1 MGKSQIGA
9 IIKLDGEASFK
20 ASIQNCKTSISAM
33 KAELKTIQ
41 SNYKGNANSLEALTE
56 MQNKYSEIQKTAAA
70 QVERM
75 SQAYEKSKQAEDK
88 AKSAMLEMLD
98 AYEQA
103 SKELKDMQES
113 GTASA
118 EALAEQSKRADEAQ
132 AMYDAYAAQVEKAE
146 TRTNRFKRALADAKT
161 EEQESKDAV
170 KQYAAYIEEAKNSAD
185 GAAHSLD
192 EYGQAVKE
200 TGTAAGS
207 AGSAIDTMR
216 GVLGANF
223 ATSALSVVVDKL
235 REAASYAVEVGR
247 EFEGAMSKVEALSGA
262 TGADLEALKDKAA
275 ELGRTTSF
283 SASEVAE
290 AFSYMA
296 LAGFDTSQ
304 MLSSIS
310 GVLNL
315 AKASE
320 MDLGEASDIVTD
332 YISAFGLSAKDAGH
346 FVDVMATAMSKS
358 NTDTAQLGDAYKNVA
373 STAGQF
379 GYSVEE
385 TTAALMTMAN
395 VGVKGGEAGTSLNAL
410 MVRLAT
416 NTKNCADELRK
427 YGVSIYDS
435 NGNMKSLTSILT
447 GTAEAMSKLT
457 TEEQANLAKIIA
469 GQNQYTGFLSVMQG
483 LGDAAKQNGQSF
495 EDYTEK
501 LKNCDNAA
509 QNMADT
515 MSNNLEGDMKG
526 LESATEGLGDAA
538 YEYIKGPIRGVVQAV
553 TDAINDTTDA
563 ISPQVTE
570 ITRYADSVISETQ
583 RIQDSMDAADAKS
596 AAGLDNY
603 NEMLKYLDI
612 IDSARE
618 KQSLTE
624 YETYQLN
631 TAIKALSGSIPELND
646 YIDDTGRLLGLSDD
660 EFKNLRKIM
669 TTEYSQVL
677 AQVIIERRNAY
688 QQLMADSEIA
698 MREAQSAYAEVSKEQ
713 GETMKDNL
721 LTPMDWLKYKAG
733 DKVGW
738 YEKLFHGLGAADEV
752 LKTKKAADDAAESYE
767 AAKKQLSE
775 YDKMFP
781 ELADT
786 LGVVQDENGQWI
798 VSMDEAADAA
808 EENADRTT
816 SAIGEVSDAT
826 DEMTDTVR
834 DAVNTYLEKMDEM
847 AAADP
852 SDRIRDSLA
861 AAAAEVKDF
870 QNQMQN
876 NLSSFSLFGDRSS
889 LVEAYTTTNRDEM
902 KRNMS
907 WALGSMRNYTQE
919 LDLLQK
925 RGVSSDFINYLTSQG
940 QAGLNYVHSLA
951 LASDA
956 ELKQFQSAF
965 DEYNS
970 YVQGANDNVRQL
982 MTDYTEGIMAG
993 ISDGYDAW
1001 HEFGIETTQGLFD
1014 AIQEATAAIAN
1025 GSISGDI
1032 NEAMQVVLQNNY
1044 NQQHQVDTSHGAA
1057 GGMIQSLQTRADAA
1071 KASVNNILDRI
1082 NINVE
1087 THNYIDSDEV
1097 SMATTKQIREYN
1109 KITGSRR

>member
-9 IIKLDGEASFK
+9 LIKLEGENSFK
-20 ASIQNCKTSISAM
+20 ASIQNCKSSISAM

-41 SNYKGNANSLEALTE
+41 ANYKGNANSLEALTA
-56 MQNKYSEIQKTAAA
+56 MQNKYAEIQKTAAA

-88 AKSAMLEMLD
+88 AKAAMLEMLD
-98 AYEQA
+98 SYEQA
-103 SKELKDMQES
+103 SKELKEMKES

-118 EALAEQSKRADEAQ
+118 EALEEQSKRADEAQ

-170 KQYAAYIEEAKNSAD
+170 KQYAAYIEEAKASAD

-207 AGSAIDTMR
+207 AGSALDTMN

-223 ATSALSVVVDKL
+223 ATTALSAVVDKL
-235 REAASYAVEVGR
+235 REAASYAVEVGK
-247 EFEGAMSKVEALSGA
+247 EFEAAMSKVEALSGA
-262 TGADLEALKDKAA
+262 TGADLESLKDKAA

-296 LAGFDTSQ
+296 LAGWNTDQ

-320 MDLGEASDIVTD
+320 MDLAEASDIVTD

-358 NTDTAQLGDAYKNVA
+358 NINTSQLGEAYKDVA
-373 STAGQF
+373 TTAGQF

-395 VGVKGGEAGTSLNAL
+395 VGIKSEAGNTLNTL

-416 NTKNCADELRK
+416 NTKNCADELKK
-427 YGVSIYDS
+427 YGVNIYDN

-447 GTAEAMSKLT
+447 GIAEAMSKLT
-457 TEEQANLAKIIA
+457 TEEQANLAKMIA

-526 LESATEGLGDAA
+526 LESATEGFGDAA

-596 AAGLDNY
+596 SAGLDNY

-612 IDSARE
+612 IDKARE
-618 KQSLTE
+618 KQTLTE

-698 MREAQSAYAEVSKEQ
+698 MREAKSAYAEVSQEQ
-713 GETMKDNL
+713 GETIKDNILSPLDL
-721 LTPMDWLKYKAG
+721 LKLKAG
-733 DKVGW
+733 DFREYK
-738 YEKLFHGLGAADEV
+738 KLFQGLGAATEI
-752 LKTKKAADDAAESYE
+752 LKTKDAADDAAKSYE
-767 AAKKQLSE
+767 AAKEQVKE
-775 YDKMFP
+775 YEKMFP
-781 ELADT
+781 DLADS
-786 LGVVQDENGQWI
+786 LGIVQDENGQWI
-798 VSMDEAADAA
+798 ISMDEAADAA
-808 EENADRTT
+808 EETADRTT
-816 SAIGEVSDAT
+816 GVISEVSDAT

-834 DAVNTYLEKMDEM
+834 DAVNTYIEKMDEM

-852 SDRIRDSLA
+852 SDRIRDNLA
-861 AAAAEVKDF
+861 AAAAEVQDF
-870 QNQMQN
+870 QNQMQS

-902 KRNMS
+902 ERNMS

-956 ELKQFQSAF
+956 ELRQFQEAF

-993 ISDGYDAW
+993 VSDGYDAW

-1014 AIQEATAAIAN
+1014 AINEATAAIAN

-1044 NQQHQVDTSHGAA
+1044 NRRNQMDTSHGAA
-1057 GGMIQSLQTRADAA
+1057 GGMIQSLQSRGDAA
-1071 KASVNNILDRI
+1071 KASVNDILDRI
-1082 NINVE
+1082 NISVE

-1097 SMATTKQIREYN
+1097 SMATTKQIREHN

>member
-20 ASIQNCKTSISAM
+20 ASIQNCKSSISAM

-41 SNYKGNANSLEALTE
+41 ANYKGNANGLEALTE
-56 MQNKYSEIQKTAAA
+56 MQNKYAEIQKTAAA

-75 SQAYEKSKQAEDK
+75 SQAYEKSKQSEDR
-88 AKSAMLEMLD
+88 AKDAMLEMLD

-118 EALAEQSKRADEAQ
+118 EALAEQSKKADEAQ

-161 EEQESKDAV
+161 EEQESKDAI
-170 KQYAAYIEEAKNSAD
+170 KQYAAYIEEAKASAD

-192 EYGQAVKE
+192 EYGQTVKE
-200 TGTAAGS
+200 TGNAAGS
-207 AGSAIDTMR
+207 AGSAIDTMK

-235 REAASYAVEVGR
+235 REAASYAVEVGK

-358 NTDTAQLGDAYKNVA
+358 NTDTAQLGEAYKNVA

-385 TTAALMTMAN
+385 TTSALMTMSN
-395 VGVKGGEAGTSLNAL
+395 VGVKGAEAGTSLNAL
-410 MVRLAT
+410 LVRLGT
-416 NTKNCADELRK
+416 NTKNCADELKK
-427 YGVSIYDS
+427 YGVNIYDS

-447 GTAEAMSKLT
+447 GIAEAMSKLT
-457 TEEQANLAKIIA
+457 TEEQANLAKVIA

-501 LKNCDNAA
+501 LKNCDGAA
-509 QNMADT
+509 QSMSET
-515 MSNNLEGDMKG
+515 ISNNLGGDISG

-538 YEYIKGPIRGVVQAV
+538 YEYIKGPIRGAVQAV
-553 TDAINDTTDA
+553 TDAVNDVTDA

-618 KQSLTE
+618 KQTLTE

-713 GETMKDNL
+713 GETLRENL
-721 LTPMDWLKYKAG
+721 PTLMDWLKYKAG
-733 DKVGW
+733 DKLGW
-738 YEKLFHGLGAADEV
+738 YEKLFHGLAAGDKIRE
-752 LKTKKAADDAAESYE
+752 TKKAADDAAESYE

-808 EENADRTT
+808 EEDADRTT
-816 SAIGEVSDAT
+816 SAISEVSDAT

-834 DAVNTYLEKMDEM
+834 DAVNTYIEKMDEM
-847 AAADP
+847 AAADL
-852 SDRIRDSLA
+852 SDRIRDNLA
-861 AAAAEVKDF
+861 AAAAEVQDF
-870 QNQMQN
+870 QNQMQS

-902 KRNMS
+902 ERNMS

-925 RGVSSDFINYLTSQG
+925 RGVSSNFINYLTSQG

-993 ISDGYDAW
+993 VSDGYDAW

-1044 NQQHQVDTSHGAA
+1044 NQQHQLDTSHGAA

-1071 KASVNNILDRI
+1071 KASANNILDRI

-1097 SMATTKQIREYN
+1097 HMASTKQIREYN

>member
-33 KAELKTIQ
+33 KAELNTIQ

-88 AKSAMLEMLD
+88 AKAAMLEMLD

-118 EALAEQSKRADEAQ
+118 DALEEQSKRADEAQ

-170 KQYAAYIEEAKNSAD
+170 KQYAAYIEEAKASAD

-200 TGTAAGS
+200 TGNAAGS

-235 REAASYAVEVGR
+235 REAASYAVEVGK

-275 ELGRTTSF
+275 ELGRNTSF

-296 LAGFDTSQ
+296 LAGWDTEQ
-304 MLSSIS
+304 MLASIS
-310 GVLNL
+310 GVLDL
-315 AKASE
+315 AKSSE
-320 MDLGEASDIVTD
+320 MSLGEASDIVTD

-358 NTDTAQLGDAYKNVA
+358 NTDTAQLGEAYKNVA

-447 GTAEAMSKLT
+447 GIAEAMSKLT
-457 TEEQANLAKIIA
+457 TEEQANLAKMIA

-603 NEMLKYLDI
+603 NEMMKYLDI

-618 KQSLTE
+618 KQTLTE

-677 AQVIIERRNAY
+677 AHVIIERRNAY

-698 MREAQSAYAEVSKEQ
+698 MREAKSAYAEVSKEQ
-713 GETMKDNL
+713 GETMKDNF
-721 LTPMDWLKYKAG
+721 LTPLDWLKYKAG
-733 DKVGW
+733 DKIGW
-738 YEKLFHGLGAADEV
+738 YEKLFHGLGAAGKV

-767 AAKKQLSE
+767 AAKKQVKE
-775 YDKMFP
+775 YEKMFP

-798 VSMDEAADAA
+798 ISMDEAADAA
-808 EENADRTT
+808 EEDADRTT
-816 SAIGEVSDAT
+816 SAIGEVGDAT

-834 DAVNTYLEKMDEM
+834 DAVNTYIEKMDAM
-847 AAADP
+847 AAADQ
-852 SDRIRDSLA
+852 SDRIRDNLA
-861 AAAAEVKDF
+861 AAAAEVQDF
-870 QNQMQN
+870 QNQMQS

-902 KRNMS
+902 KKNMS
-907 WALGSMRNYTQE
+907 WVLGSMRNYTQE

-951 LASDA
+951 LASDE
-956 ELKQFQSAF
+956 ELRQFQDAF
-965 DEYNS
+965 DEYES
-970 YVQGANDNVRQL
+970 YATGINDNVKNL
-982 MTDYTEGIMAG
+982 INDYTDTILSSIPDAKE
-993 ISDGYDAW
+993 AW
-1001 HEFGIETTQGLFD
+1001 HEFGIEGLQGWFD
-1014 AIQEATAAIAN
+1014 AMNEGTAAIER
-1025 GSISGDI
+1025 GFISGDFAD
-1032 NEAMQVVLQNNY
+1032 AMKVVLQNNY
-1044 NQQHQVDTSHGAA
+1044 NQKHQVDTSHGAA
-1057 GGMIQSLQTRADAA
+1057 GGMIQNMQTRADAA
-1071 KASVNNILDRI
+1071 KASANNILDRI

>member
-9 IIKLDGEASFK
+9 IIKLDDKAFK

-41 SNYKGNANSLEALTE
+41 ANYRGNANGLEALTE
-56 MQNKYSEIQKTAAA
+56 MQNKYAEIQKTAAA

-75 SQAYEKSKQAEDK
+75 SQAYEKSKQSEDK
-88 AKSAMLEMLD
+88 AKAAMLEMLD

-118 EALAEQSKRADEAQ
+118 EALAEQSKKADEAQ

-170 KQYAAYIEEAKNSAD
+170 QQYAAYIEEAKASAD

-235 REAASYAVEVGR
+235 REAASYAVEVGK

-275 ELGRTTSF
+275 ELGRNTSF

-296 LAGFDTSQ
+296 LAGWDTEQ
-304 MLSSIS
+304 MLASIS
-310 GVLNL
+310 GVLDL
-315 AKASE
+315 AKSSE
-320 MDLGEASDIVTD
+320 MSLGEASDIVTD

-358 NTDTAQLGDAYKNVA
+358 NINTSQLGEAYKDVA
-373 STAGQF
+373 TTAGQF

-395 VGVKGGEAGTSLNAL
+395 VGIKSEAGNTLNTL

-416 NTKNCADELRK
+416 NTKNCADELKK
-427 YGVSIYDS
+427 YGVNIYDN

-457 TEEQANLAKIIA
+457 TEEQANLAKMIA

-538 YEYIKGPIRGVVQAV
+538 YEYIKGPIRGAVQAV
-553 TDAINDTTDA
+553 TDAVNDVTDA

-618 KQSLTE
+618 KQTLTE

-688 QQLMADSEIA
+688 QQLVADSEIA

-713 GETMKDNL
+713 GETLRENL
-721 LTPMDWLKYKAG
+721 PTVMDWLKYKAG
-733 DKVGW
+733 DKLGW
-738 YEKLFHGLGAADEV
+738 YEKLFHGLAAGDKIRE
-752 LKTKKAADDAAESYE
+752 TKKAADDAAESYE

-808 EENADRTT
+808 EEDADRTT
-816 SAIGEVSDAT
+816 SAISEVSDAT
-826 DEMTDTVR
+826 AEMTDTVR
-834 DAVNTYLEKMDEM
+834 DAVNTYIEKMDEM

-852 SDRIRDSLA
+852 SDRIRDNLA
-861 AAAAEVKDF
+861 AAAAEVQAF
-870 QNQMQN
+870 QNQMKN

-902 KRNMS
+902 ERNMS

-993 ISDGYDAW
+993 VSDGYDAW

-1044 NQQHQVDTSHGAA
+1044 NQQHQLDTSHGAA
-1057 GGMIQSLQTRADAA
+1057 GGMIQNLQTRADAA
-1071 KASVNNILDRI
+1071 KASVNNLLDRI

-1097 SMATTKQIREYN
+1097 HMASTKQVKEYN

>member
-9 IIKLDGEASFK
+9 IIKLDDKAFK

-56 MQNKYSEIQKTAAA
+56 MQNKYAEIQRTAAA

-75 SQAYEKSKQAEDK
+75 SQAYEKSKQAENR
-88 AKSAMLEMLD
+88 AKDAMLEMLD

-118 EALAEQSKRADEAQ
+118 EALAEQSKKADEAQ

-170 KQYAAYIEEAKNSAD
+170 KQYAAYIEEAKASAD

-235 REAASYAVEVGR
+235 REAASYAVEVGK

-275 ELGRTTSF
+275 ELGRNTSF

-296 LAGFDTSQ
+296 LAGWDTEQ
-304 MLSSIS
+304 MLASIS
-310 GVLNL
+310 GVLDL
-315 AKASE
+315 AKSSE
-320 MDLGEASDIVTD
+320 ISLGEASDIVTD

-358 NTDTAQLGDAYKNVA
+358 NTDTAQLGEAYKNVA

-385 TTAALMTMAN
+385 TTSALMTMAN
-395 VGVKGGEAGTSLNAL
+395 VGVKGAEAGTSLNTL
-410 MVRLAT
+410 LVRIGT
-416 NTKNCADELRK
+416 NCKNCADELKK
-427 YGVSIYDS
+427 YGVSIYDN
-435 NGNMKSLTSILT
+435 NGNMKNLTSILT
-447 GTAEAMSKLT
+447 GIAEAMSKLT
-457 TEEQANLAKIIA
+457 TEEQANLAKVIA

-538 YEYIKGPIRGVVQAV
+538 YEYIKGPIRGVVQTV
-553 TDAINDTTDA
+553 TDAINDVTDA

-698 MREAQSAYAEVSKEQ
+698 MREAQSAYDEVSKEQ
-713 GETMKDNL
+713 GETMKDNF
-721 LTPMDWLKYKAG
+721 LTPLDWLKYKAG
-733 DKVGW
+733 DKLGW
-738 YEKLFHGLGAADEV
+738 YEKIFHGIGAADEV

-767 AAKKQLSE
+767 AAKKQVEE
-775 YDKMFP
+775 YEKMFP

-808 EENADRTT
+808 EEDADRTT
-816 SAIGEVSDAT
+816 GAIGEVSDAT

-834 DAVNTYLEKMDEM
+834 DAVSTYIEKMNEM

-852 SDRIRDSLA
+852 SDRIRDNLA
-861 AAAAEVKDF
+861 AAAAEVQDF
-870 QNQMQN
+870 QTQMQN

-902 KRNMS
+902 ERNMS
-907 WALGSMRNYTQE
+907 WALGSMRSYTQE

-951 LASDA
+951 LASNT
-956 ELKQFQSAF
+956 ELKQFQEAF

-993 ISDGYDAW
+993 VSDGYDAW
-1001 HEFGIETTQGLFD
+1001 HQFGIETTQGLFD

-1032 NEAMQVVLQNNY
+1032 NEAMQVILQNNY
-1044 NQQHQVDTSHGAA
+1044 NQRNQMDTSHGAA
-1057 GGMIQSLQTRADAA
+1057 GGMIQNLQNRADSA
-1071 KASVNNILDRI
+1071 KASANNLLDRI
-1082 NINVE
+1082 NISVE

-1097 SMATTKQIREYN
+1097 HMASTKQVKEYN
-1109 KITGSRR
+1109 KITGRR

>member
-20 ASIQNCKTSISAM
+20 ASIQNCKSSISAM
-33 KAELKTIQ
+33 KAELKNIQ

-75 SQAYEKSKQAEDK
+75 SQAYEKSKQSEDK

-103 SKELKDMQES
+103 SKELKEMQES

-118 EALAEQSKRADEAQ
+118 EALEEQSKRADEAQ

-192 EYGQAVKE
+192 EYGQTVKE

-235 REAASYAVEVGR
+235 REAASYAVEVGK

-275 ELGRTTSF
+275 ELGRNTSF

-296 LAGFDTSQ
+296 LAGWDTEQ
-304 MLSSIS
+304 MLASIS
-310 GVLNL
+310 GVLDL
-315 AKASE
+315 AKSSE
-320 MDLGEASDIVTD
+320 MSLGEASDIVTD

-358 NTDTAQLGDAYKNVA
+358 NTDTAQLGEAYKNVA

-385 TTAALMTMAN
+385 TTSALMTMAN

-447 GTAEAMSKLT
+447 GIAEAMSKLT

-483 LGDAAKQNGQSF
+483 LDDAAKQNGQSF

-526 LESATEGLGDAA
+526 LESAIEGLGDAA

-698 MREAQSAYAEVSKEQ
+698 MREAQSAYAEVSQEQ
-713 GETMKDNL
+713 GEAMKDNILSPLDL
-721 LTPMDWLKYKAG
+721 LKLKAG
-733 DKVGW
+733 DFREYK
-738 YEKLFHGLGAADEV
+738 KLFQGFGAANEI
-752 LKTKKAADDAAESYE
+752 LKTKEAADDAAESYE
-767 AAKKQLSE
+767 AAKKQVKE
-775 YDKMFP
+775 YEKMFP

-786 LGVVQDENGQWI
+786 LGIVQDENGQWI

-808 EENADRTT
+808 EEDADRTT
-816 SAIGEVSDAT
+816 SAIGEVGDAT

-834 DAVNTYLEKMDEM
+834 DAVNTYIEKMDEM

-852 SDRIRDSLA
+852 SDRIRDNLA
-861 AAAAEVKDF
+861 AAAAEVQDF
-870 QNQMQN
+870 QNQMQS

-902 KRNMS
+902 KKNMS
-907 WALGSMRNYTQE
+907 WVLGSMRNYTQE

-951 LASDA
+951 LASNA
-956 ELKQFQSAF
+956 EMKQFQEAF

-970 YVQGANDNVRQL
+970 YVQGANYNVKQL

-993 ISDGYDAW
+993 VSDGYDAW
-1001 HEFGIETTQGLFD
+1001 HQFGIETTQGLFD

-1044 NQQHQVDTSHGAA
+1044 NQRNQMDTSHGAA

-1071 KASVNNILDRI
+1071 KASANNILDRI

-1097 SMATTKQIREYN
+1097 HMASTKQIREYN

>member
-9 IIKLDGEASFK
+9 IIKLDDKAFK

-41 SNYKGNANSLEALTE
+41 ANYKGNANSLEALTE

-75 SQAYEKSKQAEDK
+75 SQAYEKSKQAENR
-88 AKSAMLEMLD
+88 AKDAMLEMLD

-118 EALAEQSKRADEAQ
+118 EALEEQSKRADEAQ

-170 KQYAAYIEEAKNSAD
+170 KQYAAYIEEAKASAD

-235 REAASYAVEVGR
+235 REAASYAVEVGK

-275 ELGRTTSF
+275 ELGRNTSF

-296 LAGFDTSQ
+296 LAGWDTEQ
-304 MLSSIS
+304 MLASIS
-310 GVLNL
+310 GVLDL
-315 AKASE
+315 AKSSE
-320 MDLGEASDIVTD
+320 MDLAEASDIVTD
-332 YISAFGLSAKDAGH
+332 YISAFGLSARDAGH

-358 NTDTAQLGDAYKNVA
+358 NTDTAQLGEAYKNVA

-410 MVRLAT
+410 MVRMAT
-416 NTKNCADELRK
+416 NTKNCADELKK
-427 YGVSIYDS
+427 YGVNIYDNS
-435 NGNMKSLTSILT
+435 GNMKSLTSILT
-447 GTAEAMSKLT
+447 GIAEAMSKLT
-457 TEEQANLAKIIA
+457 TEEQANLAKMIA

-501 LKNCDNAA
+501 LKNCDGAA
-509 QNMADT
+509 QSMADT

-538 YEYIKGPIRGVVQAV
+538 YEYIKGPIRGVVQTV

-596 AAGLDNY
+596 SAGLDNY

-688 QQLMADSEIA
+688 QQLMAESEIA

-713 GETMKDNL
+713 GETIKDNL
-721 LTPMDWLKYKAG
+721 ITPLDWLKYKAG
-733 DKVGW
+733 DKLGL
-738 YEKLFHGLGAADEV
+738 YEKLFHGLGAGNEIRQ
-752 LKTKKAADDAAESYE
+752 TKKAADDAAESFE

-834 DAVNTYLEKMDEM
+834 DAVNTYIEKMDEM

-852 SDRIRDSLA
+852 SDRIRDNLA
-861 AAAAEVKDF
+861 AAAAEVQDF
-870 QNQMQN
+870 QNQMQS

-902 KRNMS
+902 QKNMS
-907 WALGSMRNYTQE
+907 WVLGSMRNYTQE
-919 LDLLQK
+919 LDLLQR

-993 ISDGYDAW
+993 VSDGYDAW

-1044 NQQHQVDTSHGAA
+1044 NQRNQMDTSHGAA
-1057 GGMIQSLQTRADAA
+1057 GGMIQNLQTRADAA
-1071 KASVNNILDRI
+1071 KASVNNLLDRI

-1097 SMATTKQIREYN
+1097 HMASTKQIREYS
-1109 KITGSRR
+1109 KITGIRR

>member
-1 MGKSQIGA
+1 MGKRQIGA

-41 SNYKGNANSLEALTE
+41 ANYKGNANSLEALTE
-56 MQNKYSEIQKTAAA
+56 MQNKYAEIQKTAAA

-75 SQAYEKSKQAEDK
+75 SQAYEKSKQSEDK

-170 KQYAAYIEEAKNSAD
+170 QQYAAYIEEAKNSAD

-200 TGTAAGS
+200 TGNAAGS

-235 REAASYAVEVGR
+235 REAASYAVEVGK

-296 LAGFDTSQ
+296 LAGWNTDQ

-320 MDLGEASDIVTD
+320 MDLAEASDIVTD

-358 NTDTAQLGDAYKNVA
+358 NTDTAQLGEAYKNVA

-385 TTAALMTMAN
+385 TTSALMTMAN

-447 GTAEAMSKLT
+447 GTAEAMSNLT

-509 QNMADT
+509 QSMADT

-553 TDAINDTTDA
+553 TDAVNDTTDA

-583 RIQDSMDAADAKS
+583 RIKDSMDAADAKS
-596 AAGLDNY
+596 SAGLDNY

-646 YIDDTGRLLGLSDD
+646 YIDDTGKLLGLSDD
-660 EFKNLRKIM
+660 EFKNLRRIM
-669 TTEYSQVL
+669 TTEYGQVL

-698 MREAQSAYAEVSKEQ
+698 MREAQSAYSEVSKEQ
-713 GETMKDNL
+713 GETMKENILSPLDL
-721 LTPMDWLKYKAG
+721 LKLKAG
-733 DKVGW
+733 DYREYK
-738 YEKLFHGLGAADEV
+738 KIFQSLGAAKEISE
-752 LKTKKAADDAAESYE
+752 TKKAADDAAESFETAKQQVEAYE
-767 AAKKQLSE
+767 
-775 YDKMFP
+775 KMFP
-781 ELADT
+781 DMADSY
-786 LGVVQDENGQWI
+786 GIVQDENGQWI
-798 VSMDEAADAA
+798 ISMDEAADAA

-834 DAVNTYLEKMDEM
+834 DAVNTYMEKMDEM

-852 SDRIRDSLA
+852 SDRIRDNLA

-870 QNQMQN
+870 QNQMQS

-902 KRNMS
+902 ERNMS

-951 LASDA
+951 LASNA
-956 ELKQFQSAF
+956 ELKQFQEAF

-970 YVQGANDNVRQL
+970 YVQGANDNVKQL

-993 ISDGYDAW
+993 VSNGYDAW

-1014 AIQEATAAIAN
+1014 AIQEATAAIAS

-1044 NQQHQVDTSHGAA
+1044 NQQHQLDTSHGAA

-1071 KASVNNILDRI
+1071 KASANNILDRI

>member
-41 SNYKGNANSLEALTE
+41 SSYKGNANSLEALTE
-56 MQNKYSEIQKTAAA
+56 MQNKYSEIQRTAAA

-88 AKSAMLEMLD
+88 AKAAMLEMLD

-103 SKELKDMQES
+103 SKELQDMQES

-170 KQYAAYIEEAKNSAD
+170 QQYAAYIEEAKASAD

-200 TGTAAGS
+200 TGNAAGS

-235 REAASYAVEVGR
+235 REAASYAVEVGK

-358 NTDTAQLGDAYKNVA
+358 NTDTAQLGEAYKNVA

-395 VGVKGGEAGTSLNAL
+395 VGVKGGEAGTSLNSI

-416 NTKNCADELRK
+416 NTKDCASELKR
-427 YGVSIYDS
+427 YGVNIYDN

-457 TEEQANLAKIIA
+457 TEEQANLAKVIA

-526 LESATEGLGDAA
+526 LESATEGFGDAA

-713 GETMKDNL
+713 GETMKDNILSPLDL
-721 LTPMDWLKYKAG
+721 LKLKAG
-733 DKVGW
+733 DFREYK
-738 YEKLFHGLGAADEV
+738 KLFQGLGAANEIS
-752 LKTKKAADDAAESYE
+752 KTKKAADDAAESFENAKQQVEAYE
-767 AAKKQLSE
+767 
-775 YDKMFP
+775 KMFP
-781 ELADT
+781 DLADSY
-786 LGVVQDENGQWI
+786 GIVQDENGQWI
-798 VSMDEAADAA
+798 ISMDEAADAA
-808 EENADRTT
+808 EEDADRTT

-834 DAVNTYLEKMDEM
+834 DAVNTYIEKTDEM

-852 SDRIRDSLA
+852 SDRIRDNLA
-861 AAAAEVKDF
+861 AAAAEVQDF

-902 KRNMS
+902 ERNMS

-993 ISDGYDAW
+993 VSDGYDAW
-1001 HEFGIETTQGLFD
+1001 HQFGIETTQGLFD

-1032 NEAMQVVLQNNY
+1032 NEAMQVILQNNY
-1044 NQQHQVDTSHGAA
+1044 NQRNQMDTSHGAA
-1057 GGMIQSLQTRADAA
+1057 GGMIQNLQNRADSA
-1071 KASVNNILDRI
+1071 KASVNNLLDRI
-1082 NINVE
+1082 NISVE

-1097 SMATTKQIREYN
+1097 HMASMKQIKEYN

>member
-33 KAELKTIQ
+33 KAELKNIQ
-41 SNYKGNANSLEALTE
+41 SHYKGNANGLEALTE

-75 SQAYEKSKQAEDK
+75 SQAYEKSKQAENR
-88 AKSAMLEMLD
+88 AKDAMLEMLD

-118 EALAEQSKRADEAQ
+118 EALAEQSKKADEAQ

-146 TRTNRFKRALADAKT
+146 TRTNRFKRALVDAKT

-235 REAASYAVEVGR
+235 REAASYAVEVGK

-275 ELGRTTSF
+275 ELGRNTSF

-296 LAGFDTSQ
+296 LAGWDTEQ
-304 MLSSIS
+304 MLASIS

-358 NTDTAQLGDAYKNVA
+358 NINTSQLGEAYKDVA
-373 STAGQF
+373 TTAGQF

-395 VGVKGGEAGTSLNAL
+395 VGIKSEAGNTLNTL

-416 NTKNCADELRK
+416 NTKNCADELKK
-427 YGVSIYDS
+427 YGVNIYDN

-501 LKNCDNAA
+501 LKNCDGAA
-509 QNMADT
+509 QSMSET
-515 MSNNLEGDMKG
+515 ISNNLGGDISG

-538 YEYIKGPIRGVVQAV
+538 YEYIKGPIRGAVQAV
-553 TDAINDTTDA
+553 TDAVNDVTDA

-631 TAIKALSGSIPELND
+631 AAIKALSGSIPELND
-646 YIDDTGRLLGLSDD
+646 YIGDTGKLLGLSDD

-698 MREAQSAYAEVSKEQ
+698 MREAQSAYDEVSKEQ

-721 LTPMDWLKYKAG
+721 LTPLDWLKYKAG
-733 DKVGW
+733 DKIGW

-767 AAKKQLSE
+767 AAKKQVKE
-775 YDKMFP
+775 YEKMFP

-808 EENADRTT
+808 EEDADRTT
-816 SAIGEVSDAT
+816 NAIGEVSDAT

-834 DAVNTYLEKMDEM
+834 DAVNTYIEKMDEM

-852 SDRIRDSLA
+852 SDRIRDNLA

-870 QNQMQN
+870 QNQMQS

-902 KRNMS
+902 KKNMS
-907 WALGSMRNYTQE
+907 WVLGSMRNYTQE

-951 LASDA
+951 LASDE
-956 ELKQFQSAF
+956 ELRQFQDAF
-965 DEYNS
+965 DEYES
-970 YVQGANDNVRQL
+970 YATGINDNVKNL
-982 MTDYTEGIMAG
+982 INDYTDTILSSIPDAKE
-993 ISDGYDAW
+993 AW
-1001 HEFGIETTQGLFD
+1001 HEFGIEGLQGWFD
-1014 AIQEATAAIAN
+1014 AMNEGAAAMER
-1025 GSISGDI
+1025 GFISGDFAD
-1032 NEAMQVVLQNNY
+1032 AMQVVLQNNY
-1044 NQQHQVDTSHGAA
+1044 NQKHQVDTSHGAA

-1071 KASVNNILDRI
+1071 KASANNILDRI

-1097 SMATTKQIREYN
+1097 HMASTKQIREYN

>member
-9 IIKLDGEASFK
+9 IIKLDGEESFK

-41 SNYKGNANSLEALTE
+41 SHYRGNANGLEALTE
-56 MQNKYSEIQKTAAA
+56 MQNKYSEIQKTATA

-88 AKSAMLEMLD
+88 AKAAMLEMLD

-103 SKELKDMQES
+103 SKELTDMQES

-170 KQYAAYIEEAKNSAD
+170 KQYAAYIEEAKASAD

-200 TGTAAGS
+200 TGNAAGS

-235 REAASYAVEVGR
+235 REAASYAVEVGK

-304 MLSSIS
+304 MLASIS
-310 GVLNL
+310 GVLDL
-315 AKASE
+315 AKSSE
-320 MDLGEASDIVTD
+320 MSLGEASDIVTD
-332 YISAFGLSAKDAGH
+332 YISAFGLSAKDTGH

-358 NTDTAQLGDAYKNVA
+358 NTDTAQLGEAYKNVA

-395 VGVKGGEAGTSLNAL
+395 VGVKGGEAGTSLNSI

-416 NTKNCADELRK
+416 NTKDCASELKK
-427 YGVSIYDS
+427 YGVNIYDN

-447 GTAEAMSKLT
+447 GIAEAMSKLT
-457 TEEQANLAKIIA
+457 TEEQANLAKVIA

-501 LKNCDNAA
+501 LKNCDNVA
-509 QNMADT
+509 QSMADT
-515 MSNNLEGDMKG
+515 ISNNLGGDISG

-698 MREAQSAYAEVSKEQ
+698 MREAQSAYAEVSQEQ
-713 GETMKDNL
+713 GETMKDNILSPLDL
-721 LTPMDWLKYKAG
+721 LKLKAG
-733 DKVGW
+733 DFREYK
-738 YEKLFHGLGAADEV
+738 KLFQGLGAANKIS
-752 LKTKKAADDAAESYE
+752 KTKKAADDAAESYE
-767 AAKKQLSE
+767 AAKKQLGE
-775 YDKMFP
+775 YEKMFP

-798 VSMDEAADAA
+798 ISMDEAADAA

-816 SAIGEVSDAT
+816 AAIGEVSEAT
-826 DEMTDTVR
+826 DETTDTVS
-834 DAVNTYLEKMDEM
+834 DAVNTYIEKMNEM

-852 SDRIRDSLA
+852 SDRIRDNLA
-861 AAAAEVKDF
+861 SAAAEVQDF
-870 QNQMQN
+870 KTQMQS

-902 KRNMS
+902 KKNMS
-907 WALGSMRNYTQE
+907 WVLGSMRNYTQE
-919 LDLLQK
+919 LGLLQK

-951 LASDA
+951 LASDE
-956 ELKQFQSAF
+956 ELRQFQDAF
-965 DEYNS
+965 DEYES
-970 YVQGANDNVRQL
+970 YATGINDNVKNL
-982 MTDYTEGIMAG
+982 INDYTDTILSSIPDAKE
-993 ISDGYDAW
+993 AW
-1001 HEFGIETTQGLFD
+1001 HEFGIEGLQGWFD
-1014 AIQEATAAIAN
+1014 AMNEGAAAMER
-1025 GSISGDI
+1025 GFISGDFAD
-1032 NEAMQVVLQNNY
+1032 AMQVVLQNNY
-1044 NQQHQVDTSHGAA
+1044 NQHHQVDTSHGAA
-1057 GGMIQSLQTRADAA
+1057 GGMIQSLQDRADSA

-1097 SMATTKQIREYN
+1097 HMASTKQVKEYN
-1109 KITGSRR
+1109 KITGRR

>member
-33 KAELKTIQ
+33 KAELKNIQ
-41 SNYKGNANSLEALTE
+41 SHYKGNANGLEALTE

-75 SQAYEKSKQAEDK
+75 SQAYEKSKQAENR
-88 AKSAMLEMLD
+88 AKDAMLEMLD

-118 EALAEQSKRADEAQ
+118 EALAEQSKKADEAQ

-146 TRTNRFKRALADAKT
+146 TRTNRFKRALVDAKT

-235 REAASYAVEVGR
+235 REAASYAVEVGK

-275 ELGRTTSF
+275 ELGRNTSF

-296 LAGFDTSQ
+296 LAGWDTEQ
-304 MLSSIS
+304 MLASIS

-332 YISAFGLSAKDAGH
+332 YISAFGLSAKDTGH

-358 NTDTAQLGDAYKNVA
+358 NINTSQLGEAYKDVA
-373 STAGQF
+373 TTAGQF

-395 VGVKGGEAGTSLNAL
+395 VGIKSEAGNTLNTL

-416 NTKNCADELRK
+416 NTKNCADELKK
-427 YGVSIYDS
+427 YGVNIYDN

-501 LKNCDNAA
+501 LKNCDGAA
-509 QNMADT
+509 QSMSET
-515 MSNNLEGDMKG
+515 ISNNLGGDISG

-538 YEYIKGPIRGVVQAV
+538 YEYIKGPIRGAVQAV
-553 TDAINDTTDA
+553 TDAVNDVTDA

-631 TAIKALSGSIPELND
+631 AAIKALSGSIPELND
-646 YIDDTGRLLGLSDD
+646 YIDDTGKLLGLSDD

-713 GETMKDNL
+713 GETLKENL
-721 LTPMDWLKYKAG
+721 PTLMDWLKYKAG
-733 DKVGW
+733 DKLGW
-738 YEKLFHGLGAADEV
+738 YEKLFHGLAAGDKIRE
-752 LKTKKAADDAAESYE
+752 TKKAADDAAESYE

-834 DAVNTYLEKMDEM
+834 DAVNTYIEKMDEM

-852 SDRIRDSLA
+852 SDHIRDNLA
-861 AAAAEVKDF
+861 AAAAEVQDF
-870 QNQMQN
+870 QNQMKN

-902 KRNMS
+902 EKNMS

-925 RGVSSDFINYLTSQG
+925 RGVSSDFINYLTNQG

-951 LASDA
+951 LASNA
-956 ELKQFQSAF
+956 ELKQFQEAF

-993 ISDGYDAW
+993 VSDGYDAW
-1001 HEFGIETTQGLFD
+1001 HQFGIETTQGLFD

-1044 NQQHQVDTSHGAA
+1044 NQQHQLDTSHGAA
-1057 GGMIQSLQTRADAA
+1057 GGMIQSLQDRADAA
-1071 KASVNNILDRI
+1071 KASANNILDRI

-1097 SMATTKQIREYN
+1097 HMASTKQIREHN

>member
-1 MGKSQIGA
+1 MGKSQIGT

-33 KAELKTIQ
+33 RAELKTIQ

-56 MQNKYSEIQKTAAA
+56 MQNKYAEIQNTAAA

-75 SQAYEKSKQAEDK
+75 SQAYEKSKQAENR
-88 AKSAMLEMLD
+88 AKDAMLEMLD

-118 EALAEQSKRADEAQ
+118 EALEEQSKRADEAQ

-161 EEQESKDAV
+161 EEQESNDAV

-192 EYGQAVKE
+192 EYVQAVKE
-200 TGTAAGS
+200 TGTA

-235 REAASYAVEVGR
+235 REAAGYAVEVGQ

-304 MLSSIS
+304 MLASIS

-332 YISAFGLSAKDAGH
+332 YISAFGLSARDTGH

-358 NTDTAQLGDAYKNVA
+358 NTDTAQLGEAYKNVA

-395 VGVKGGEAGTSLNAL
+395 VGIKGGEAGTSLNAL
-410 MVRLAT
+410 MVRMAS
-416 NTKNCADELRK
+416 NTKNCADELKK
-427 YGVSIYDS
+427 YGVNIYDN

-457 TEEQANLAKIIA
+457 TEEQANLAKVIA

-509 QNMADT
+509 QSMADT
-515 MSNNLEGDMKG
+515 MSNNLKGDMKG

-553 TDAINDTTDA
+553 TDEVNDVTDA

-596 AAGLDNY
+596 SAGLDNY
-603 NEMLKYLDI
+603 DKMLQYIDI
-612 IDSARE
+612 IDKARE

-669 TTEYSQVL
+669 TTEYSHVL

-713 GETMKDNL
+713 GETMKDNR

-733 DKVGW
+733 DRIGW
-738 YEKLFHGLGAADEV
+738 YEKLFHGLGAAGEV

-767 AAKKQLSE
+767 AAKKQVKE
-775 YDKMFP
+775 YEKIFP

-786 LGVVQDENGQWI
+786 LGIVQDENGQWI

-808 EENADRTT
+808 EEDADRTA
-816 SAIGEVSDAT
+816 SAIGEVNDAT

-834 DAVNTYLEKMDEM
+834 DAVNTYIEKMDEI

-852 SDRIRDSLA
+852 SDRIRDNLA

-870 QNQMQN
+870 QTQMQN

-889 LVEAYTTTNRDEM
+889 LIEAYTTTNRDEM
-902 KRNMS
+902 ERNMS

-982 MTDYTEGIMAG
+982 MTDYTEEIMAG
-993 ISDGYDAW
+993 VPGGYDAW
-1001 HEFGIETTQGLFD
+1001 HQFGIETTQGLFD
-1014 AIQEATAAIAN
+1014 AIQEAIAAIAN

-1044 NQQHQVDTSHGAA
+1044 NQHHQLDTSHGAA
-1057 GGMIQSLQTRADAA
+1057 GGMIQSIQSRADAA
-1071 KASVNNILDRI
+1071 KASVNDILDRI

-1097 SMATTKQIREYN
+1097 SMATTKQIREHN

>member
-33 KAELKTIQ
+33 KAELKNIQ
-41 SNYKGNANSLEALTE
+41 SNYRGNANSLEALTE
-56 MQNKYSEIQKTAAA
+56 MQNKYAEIQKTAAA

-75 SQAYEKSKQAEDK
+75 SQAYEKSKQAENR
-88 AKSAMLEMLD
+88 AKDAMLEMLD

-103 SKELKDMQES
+103 SKELKEMQES

-118 EALAEQSKRADEAQ
+118 EALEEQSKRADEAQ

-170 KQYAAYIEEAKNSAD
+170 KQYAAYIEEAKASAD

-200 TGTAAGS
+200 TGNAAGS

-235 REAASYAVEVGR
+235 REAASYAVEVGK

-275 ELGRTTSF
+275 ELGRNTSF

-296 LAGFDTSQ
+296 LAGWDTEQ
-304 MLSSIS
+304 MLASIS

-332 YISAFGLSAKDAGH
+332 YISAFGLSARDAGH

-358 NTDTAQLGDAYKNVA
+358 NINTSQLGEAYKDVA
-373 STAGQF
+373 TTAGQF

-395 VGVKGGEAGTSLNAL
+395 VGIKSEAGNTLNTL

-416 NTKNCADELRK
+416 NTKNCADELKK
-427 YGVSIYDS
+427 YGVNIYDN

-447 GTAEAMSKLT
+447 GIAEAMSKLT
-457 TEEQANLAKIIA
+457 TEEQANLAKMIA

-509 QNMADT
+509 QSMADT

-538 YEYIKGPIRGVVQAV
+538 YEYIKGPIRGAVQAV

-612 IDSARE
+612 IDNARE

-698 MREAQSAYAEVSKEQ
+698 MREAQSAYAEVSQEQ
-713 GETMKDNL
+713 GETLRENL
-721 LTPMDWLKYKAG
+721 PTPLDWLKYKAG
-733 DKVGW
+733 DRLGW
-738 YEKLFHGLGAADEV
+738 YEKLFHGLAAGDEIR
-752 LKTKKAADDAAESYE
+752 KTKKAADDAAESYE

-808 EENADRTT
+808 EEDADRTT

-834 DAVNTYLEKMDEM
+834 DAVNTYIEKMDEM

-852 SDRIRDSLA
+852 SDRIRDNLA
-861 AAAAEVKDF
+861 AAAAEVQDF
-870 QNQMQN
+870 QNQMQS

-902 KRNMS
+902 ERNMS
-907 WALGSMRNYTQE
+907 WALGSMRNYTKE

-951 LASDA
+951 LASNA
-956 ELKQFQSAF
+956 ELKQFQEAF

-993 ISDGYDAW
+993 VSDGYDAW
-1001 HEFGIETTQGLFD
+1001 HQFGIETTQGLFD

-1044 NQQHQVDTSHGAA
+1044 NQRNQMDTSHGAA
-1057 GGMIQSLQTRADAA
+1057 GGMIQSLQDRADAA
-1071 KASVNNILDRI
+1071 KANANNILDRI

>member
-9 IIKLDGEASFK
+9 LIKLDGEASFK
-20 ASIQNCKTSISAM
+20 ASIQNCKSSISAM

-41 SNYKGNANSLEALTE
+41 ANYKGNANSLEALTA
-56 MQNKYSEIQKTAAA
+56 MQNKYAEIQKTAAA

-88 AKSAMLEMLD
+88 AKAAMLEMLD

-103 SKELKDMQES
+103 SRELTEMKES

-118 EALAEQSKRADEAQ
+118 EALAEQSKKADEAQ

-170 KQYAAYIEEAKNSAD
+170 KQYAAYIEEAKASAD

-235 REAASYAVEVGR
+235 REAASYAVEVGK

-275 ELGRTTSF
+275 ELGRNTSF

-310 GVLNL
+310 GVLDL
-315 AKASE
+315 AKSSE
-320 MDLGEASDIVTD
+320 MSLGEASDIVTD

-358 NTDTAQLGDAYKNVA
+358 NTDTAQLGEAYKNVA

-395 VGVKGGEAGTSLNAL
+395 VGVKGGEAGTSLNAI

-416 NTKNCADELRK
+416 NTKNCASELKK
-427 YGVSIYDS
+427 YGVDIYDS
-435 NGNMKSLTSILT
+435 HGNMKSLTSILT

-457 TEEQANLAKIIA
+457 TEEQANLAKMIA

-501 LKNCDNAA
+501 LKNCDGAA
-509 QNMADT
+509 RSMSET
-515 MSNNLEGDMKG
+515 ISNNLGGDISG

-538 YEYIKGPIRGVVQAV
+538 YEYIKGPIRGAVQAV
-553 TDAINDTTDA
+553 TDAVNDVTDA

-583 RIQDSMDAADAKS
+583 RIHDSMDAADAKS

-618 KQSLTE
+618 KQTLTE

-646 YIDDTGRLLGLSDD
+646 YIDDTGKLLGLSDD

-698 MREAQSAYAEVSKEQ
+698 MREAKSAYAEVSQEQ
-713 GETMKDNL
+713 GETIKDNL
-721 LTPMDWLKYKAG
+721 ITPLDWLKYKAG
-733 DKVGW
+733 DKLGL
-738 YEKLFHGLGAADEV
+738 YEKLFHGLGAENEIR
-752 LKTKKAADDAAESYE
+752 KTKKAADDAAESYE

-808 EENADRTT
+808 EENADRAT

-834 DAVNTYLEKMDEM
+834 DAVNTYIEKMDEM

-852 SDRIRDSLA
+852 SDRIRDNLA
-861 AAAAEVKDF
+861 AAAAEVQDF
-870 QNQMQN
+870 QNQMQS

-902 KRNMS
+902 ERNMS

-925 RGVSSDFINYLTSQG
+925 RGISSDFINYLTSQG

-993 ISDGYDAW
+993 VSDGYDAW
-1001 HEFGIETTQGLFD
+1001 HQFGIETTQGLFD

-1044 NQQHQVDTSHGAA
+1044 NRRNQMDTSHGAA
-1057 GGMIQSLQTRADAA
+1057 GGMIQSLQNRGDAA
-1071 KASVNNILDRI
+1071 KASVNDILDRI
-1082 NINVE
+1082 NISVE

>member
-41 SNYKGNANSLEALTE
+41 ANYKGNANGLEALTE
-56 MQNKYSEIQKTAAA
+56 MQNKYAEIQKTAAA

-235 REAASYAVEVGR
+235 REAASYAVEVGK

-275 ELGRTTSF
+275 ELGRNTSF

-296 LAGFDTSQ
+296 LAGWDTEQ
-304 MLSSIS
+304 MLASIS

-358 NTDTAQLGDAYKNVA
+358 NTDTAQLGEAYKNVA

-395 VGVKGGEAGTSLNAL
+395 VGIKGGEAGTSLNAL
-410 MVRLAT
+410 MVRMAS
-416 NTKNCADELRK
+416 NTKNCADELKK
-427 YGVSIYDS
+427 YGVNIYDN

-457 TEEQANLAKIIA
+457 TEEQANLAKMIA

-483 LGDAAKQNGQSF
+483 LGDAARQNGQSF

-509 QNMADT
+509 QSMADT

-646 YIDDTGRLLGLSDD
+646 YIDDTGKLLGLSDD

-698 MREAQSAYAEVSKEQ
+698 MREAKSAYAEVSQEQ
-713 GETMKDNL
+713 GETMKDNI
-721 LTPMDWLKYKAG
+721 LTPLDWLKYKAG
-733 DKVGW
+733 DKIGW

-767 AAKKQLSE
+767 AAKKQVSE
-775 YDKMFP
+775 YEKMFP

-798 VSMDEAADAA
+798 ISMDEAADAA
-808 EENADRTT
+808 EEDADRTT

-834 DAVNTYLEKMDEM
+834 DAVNTYMEKMDEM

-852 SDRIRDSLA
+852 SDRIRDNLA
-861 AAAAEVKDF
+861 AAAAEVQDF
-870 QNQMQN
+870 QNQMKN

-902 KRNMS
+902 ERNMS

-951 LASDA
+951 LASNA
-956 ELKQFQSAF
+956 ELKQFQEAF

-970 YVQGANDNVRQL
+970 YVQGANDNVKQL

-993 ISDGYDAW
+993 VSDGYDAW
-1001 HEFGIETTQGLFD
+1001 HQFGIETTQGLFD

-1044 NQQHQVDTSHGAA
+1044 NQHHQLDTSHGAA

>member
-20 ASIQNCKTSISAM
+20 ASIQNCKSSISAM
-33 KAELKTIQ
+33 KAELKNIQ

-75 SQAYEKSKQAEDK
+75 SQAYEKSKQAENR
-88 AKSAMLEMLD
+88 AKDAMLEMLD

-118 EALAEQSKRADEAQ
+118 DALAEQSRKADEAQ

-146 TRTNRFKRALADAKT
+146 TRTNRFKRALAEAKT

-235 REAASYAVEVGR
+235 REAASYVVEVGR

-262 TGADLEALKDKAA
+262 TGADLGALKDKAA

-283 SASEVAE
+283 SASEVAS

-304 MLSSIS
+304 MLASIS

-332 YISAFGLSAKDAGH
+332 YISAFGLSAKDTGH

-358 NTDTAQLGDAYKNVA
+358 NINTSQLGEAYKDVA
-373 STAGQF
+373 TTAGQF

-395 VGVKGGEAGTSLNAL
+395 VGIKSEAGNTLNTL

-416 NTKNCADELRK
+416 NTKNCADELKK
-427 YGVSIYDS
+427 YGVSIYDN

-447 GTAEAMSKLT
+447 GIAEAMSKLT

-526 LESATEGLGDAA
+526 LESATEGLGDAL

-553 TDAINDTTDA
+553 TDAINDTTDE

-583 RIQDSMDAADAKS
+583 RIQDSMDAADAKR

-603 NEMLKYLDI
+603 DKMLQYVDI
-612 IDSARE
+612 IDKARE
-618 KQSLTE
+618 KQSFTE

-698 MREAQSAYAEVSKEQ
+698 MREAKSAYAEVSKEQ
-713 GETMKDNL
+713 GETMKDNI
-721 LTPMDWLKYKAG
+721 LTPLDWLKYQAG
-733 DKVGW
+733 DKIGW
-738 YEKLFHGLGAADEV
+738 YKKLLPGLGAANEV
-752 LKTKKAADDAAESYE
+752 LKAKKAADDAAESYE
-767 AAKKQLSE
+767 AAKKQVSE
-775 YDKMFP
+775 YEKMFP

-798 VSMDEAADAA
+798 VSMDEAAAAA
-808 EENADRTT
+808 EEDADRTT
-816 SAIGEVSDAT
+816 SAIGEVGDAT

-834 DAVNTYLEKMDEM
+834 DAVNTYIEKMDAM

-852 SDRIRDSLA
+852 SDRIRDNLA
-861 AAAAEVKDF
+861 SAAAEVKSF
-870 QNQMQN
+870 QDQMQS

-902 KRNMS
+902 KKNMS
-907 WALGSMRNYTQE
+907 WVLGSMRNYTQE

-951 LASDA
+951 LASDE
-956 ELKQFQSAF
+956 ELRQFQDAF
-965 DEYNS
+965 DEYES
-970 YVQGANDNVRQL
+970 YATGINDNVKNL
-982 MTDYTEGIMAG
+982 INDYTDTILSSIPDAKE
-993 ISDGYDAW
+993 AW
-1001 HEFGIETTQGLFD
+1001 HEFGIEGLQGWFD
-1014 AIQEATAAIAN
+1014 AMNEGTAAIER
-1025 GSISGDI
+1025 GFISGDFAD
-1032 NEAMQVVLQNNY
+1032 AMQVVLQNNY
-1044 NQQHQVDTSHGAA
+1044 NQKHQVDTSHGVA
-1057 GGMIQSLQTRADAA
+1057 GGMIQSIQSRADAA
-1071 KASVNNILDRI
+1071 KASVNDILDRI

-1097 SMATTKQIREYN
+1097 SMATTKQIREHN

>member
-1 MGKSQIGA
+1 MGKSQIGT

-41 SNYKGNANSLEALTE
+41 ANYRGNANSLEALTE
-56 MQNKYSEIQKTAAA
+56 MQNKYAEIQKTSAA

-75 SQAYEKSKQAEDK
+75 SQAYEKSKQAENR
-88 AKSAMLEMLD
+88 AKDAMLEMLD

-118 EALAEQSKRADEAQ
+118 EALEEQSKRADEAQ

-235 REAASYAVEVGR
+235 REAASYAVEVGK

-304 MLSSIS
+304 MLASIS

-332 YISAFGLSAKDAGH
+332 YISAFGLSARDAGH

-358 NTDTAQLGDAYKNVA
+358 NTDTAQLGEAYKNVA

-395 VGVKGGEAGTSLNAL
+395 VGIKGGEAGTSLNAL
-410 MVRLAT
+410 MVRMAS
-416 NTKNCADELRK
+416 NTKNCADELKK
-427 YGVSIYDS
+427 YGVNIYDN

-457 TEEQANLAKIIA
+457 TEEQANLAKVIA

-596 AAGLDNY
+596 SAGLDNY

-618 KQSLTE
+618 KQTLTE

-646 YIDDTGRLLGLSDD
+646 YIDDTGKLLGLSDD
-660 EFKNLRKIM
+660 EFKNLRRIM
-669 TTEYSQVL
+669 TTEYGQVL

-698 MREAQSAYAEVSKEQ
+698 MREAQSAYSEVSKEQ
-713 GETMKDNL
+713 GETMKENILSPLDL
-721 LTPMDWLKYKAG
+721 LKLKAG
-733 DKVGW
+733 DYREYK
-738 YEKLFHGLGAADEV
+738 KIFQSLGAAKEISE
-752 LKTKKAADDAAESYE
+752 TKKAADDAAESFETAKQQVEAYE
-767 AAKKQLSE
+767 
-775 YDKMFP
+775 KMFP
-781 ELADT
+781 DLADSY
-786 LGVVQDENGQWI
+786 GIVQDENGQWI
-798 VSMDEAADAA
+798 ISMDEAADAA
-808 EENADRTT
+808 EENAERTT
-816 SAIGEVSDAT
+816 GAIGEVSDAT
-826 DEMTDTVR
+826 DEMTDTVSE
-834 DAVNTYLEKMDEM
+834 AVNTYIEKMNEM

-852 SDRIRDSLA
+852 SDRIRDNLA
-861 AAAAEVKDF
+861 SAAAEVKSF
-870 QNQMQN
+870 QDQMQS

-902 KRNMS
+902 ERNMS

-919 LDLLQK
+919 LGLLQK
-925 RGVSSDFINYLTSQG
+925 RGVSSDFINYLTNQG

-956 ELKQFQSAF
+956 ELKQFQDAF
-965 DEYNS
+965 NEYNS

-982 MTDYTEGIMAG
+982 MTDYTEGIMEG
-993 ISDGYDAW
+993 VSDGYDAW

-1032 NEAMQVVLQNNY
+1032 NEAMQIVLQNNY
-1044 NQQHQVDTSHGAA
+1044 NQRSQMDTSHGAA
-1057 GGMIQSLQTRADAA
+1057 GGMIQSIQSRADAA
-1071 KASVNNILDRI
+1071 KASVNDILDRI

>member
-9 IIKLDGEASFK
+9 LIKLEGENSFK
-20 ASIQNCKTSISAM
+20 ASIQNCKSSISAM

-41 SNYKGNANSLEALTE
+41 ANYKGNANSLEALTA
-56 MQNKYSEIQKTAAA
+56 MQNKYAEIQKTAAA

-88 AKSAMLEMLD
+88 AKAAMLEMLD
-98 AYEQA
+98 SYEQA
-103 SKELKDMQES
+103 SKELKEMKES

-118 EALAEQSKRADEAQ
+118 EALEEQSKRADEAQ

-146 TRTNRFKRALADAKT
+146 ARTNRFKRALAEAKT

-192 EYGQAVKE
+192 EYGHAVEE
-200 TGTAAGS
+200 TGNAAGS

-223 ATSALSVVVDKL
+223 VTSALSVVVDKL
-235 REAASYAVEVGR
+235 REAASYAVEVGK

-262 TGADLEALKDKAA
+262 TGADLGSLKDKAA

-296 LAGFDTSQ
+296 LAGWNTDQ

-320 MDLGEASDIVTD
+320 MDLAEASDIVTD
-332 YISAFGLSAKDAGH
+332 YISAFGLSARDAGH

-358 NTDTAQLGDAYKNVA
+358 NINTSQLGEAYKDVA
-373 STAGQF
+373 TTAGQF

-395 VGVKGGEAGTSLNAL
+395 VGIKSEAGNTLNTL

-416 NTKNCADELRK
+416 NTKNCADELKK
-427 YGVSIYDS
+427 YGVNIYDN

-447 GTAEAMSKLT
+447 GIAEAMSKLT
-457 TEEQANLAKIIA
+457 TEEQANLAKMIA

-526 LESATEGLGDAA
+526 LESATEGFGDAA

-596 AAGLDNY
+596 SAGLDNY

-612 IDSARE
+612 IDKARE
-618 KQSLTE
+618 KQTLTE

-698 MREAQSAYAEVSKEQ
+698 MREAKSAYAEVSQEQ
-713 GETMKDNL
+713 GETIKDNL
-721 LTPMDWLKYKAG
+721 ITPLDWLKYKAG
-733 DKVGW
+733 DKLGL
-738 YEKLFHGLGAADEV
+738 YEKLFHGLGAENEIR
-752 LKTKKAADDAAESYE
+752 KTKKAADDAAESYE
-767 AAKKQLSE
+767 AAKKQLGE

-808 EENADRTT
+808 EEDADRTT
-816 SAIGEVSDAT
+816 SAISEVSDAT

-834 DAVNTYLEKMDEM
+834 DAVNTYIEKMDEM

-852 SDRIRDSLA
+852 SDRIRDNLA
-861 AAAAEVKDF
+861 AAAAEVQDF
-870 QNQMQN
+870 QNQMQS

-902 KRNMS
+902 ERNMS

-956 ELKQFQSAF
+956 ELRQFQEAF

-993 ISDGYDAW
+993 VSDGYDAW

-1014 AIQEATAAIAN
+1014 AINEATAAIAN

-1044 NQQHQVDTSHGAA
+1044 NRRNQMDTSHGAA
-1057 GGMIQSLQTRADAA
+1057 GGMIQSLQSRGDAA
-1071 KASVNNILDRI
+1071 KASVNDILDRI
-1082 NINVE
+1082 NISVE

-1097 SMATTKQIREYN
+1097 SMATTKQIREHN

>member
-20 ASIQNCKTSISAM
+20 ASIQNCKSSISAM

-103 SKELKDMQES
+103 SKELKEMQES

-170 KQYAAYIEEAKNSAD
+170 QQYAAYIEEAKASAD

-200 TGTAAGS
+200 TGNAAGS

-235 REAASYAVEVGR
+235 RDAAGYAVEVGKA
-247 EFEGAMSKVEALSGA
+247 FEGAMSKVEALSGA

-275 ELGRTTSF
+275 ELGRNTSF

-296 LAGFDTSQ
+296 LAGWDTEQ
-304 MLSSIS
+304 MLASIS

-332 YISAFGLSAKDAGH
+332 YISAFGLSARDAGH

-358 NTDTAQLGDAYKNVA
+358 NINTSQLGEAYKDVA
-373 STAGQF
+373 TTAGQF

-395 VGVKGGEAGTSLNAL
+395 VGIKSEAGNTLNTL

-416 NTKNCADELRK
+416 NTKNCADELKK
-427 YGVSIYDS
+427 YGVSIYDN

-457 TEEQANLAKIIA
+457 TEEQANLAKMIA

-509 QNMADT
+509 KNMADT

-618 KQSLTE
+618 KQTLTE

-698 MREAQSAYAEVSKEQ
+698 MREAKSAYAEVSKEQ
-713 GETMKDNL
+713 GETMKDNF
-721 LTPMDWLKYKAG
+721 LTPLDWLKYKAG
-733 DKVGW
+733 DKLGW

-834 DAVNTYLEKMDEM
+834 DAVNTYIEKMYEM

-852 SDRIRDSLA
+852 SDRIRDNLA

-870 QNQMQN
+870 QNQMQS

-902 KRNMS
+902 ERNMS

-925 RGVSSDFINYLTSQG
+925 RGVSSDFINYLTNQG

-993 ISDGYDAW
+993 VSDGYDAW
-1001 HEFGIETTQGLFD
+1001 HQFGIETTQGLFD

-1032 NEAMQVVLQNNY
+1032 NDAMQVVLQNNY
-1044 NQQHQVDTSHGAA
+1044 NQKHQLDTSHGAA

-1082 NINVE
+1082 NIHVE

-1097 SMATTKQIREYN
+1097 HMASTKQVKEYN
-1109 KITGSRR
+1109 KITGRR

>member
-9 IIKLDGEASFK
+9 IIKLDDKAFK

-33 KAELKTIQ
+33 KAELKNMQ
-41 SNYKGNANSLEALTE
+41 SHYKGNANSLEALTE
-56 MQNKYSEIQKTAAA
+56 MQNKYAEIQRTAAA

-75 SQAYEKSKQAEDK
+75 SQAYEKSKQAENR
-88 AKSAMLEMLD
+88 AKDAMLEMLD

-118 EALAEQSKRADEAQ
+118 EALEEQSKRADEAQ

-200 TGTAAGS
+200 TGNAAGS

-235 REAASYAVEVGR
+235 REAASYAVEVGK

-262 TGADLEALKDKAA
+262 TGADLEVLKDKAA
-275 ELGRTTSF
+275 ELGRNTSF

-296 LAGFDTSQ
+296 LAGWDTEQ
-304 MLSSIS
+304 MLASIS

-358 NTDTAQLGDAYKNVA
+358 NINTSQLGEAYKDVA
-373 STAGQF
+373 TTAGQF

-395 VGVKGGEAGTSLNAL
+395 VGIKSEAGNTLNTL

-416 NTKNCADELRK
+416 NTKNCADELKK
-427 YGVSIYDS
+427 YGVSIYDN
-435 NGNMKSLTSILT
+435 NGNMKSLASILT

-457 TEEQANLAKIIA
+457 TEEQANLAKVIA

-483 LGDAAKQNGQSF
+483 LSDAAKQSGQSF

-509 QNMADT
+509 QTMADT

-538 YEYIKGPIRGVVQAV
+538 YEYIKGPIRGVVQTV
-553 TDAINDTTDA
+553 TDAINDVTDA

-612 IDSARE
+612 IDNARE

-698 MREAQSAYAEVSKEQ
+698 MREAQSAYDEVSKEQ
-713 GETMKDNL
+713 GETMKDNF
-721 LTPMDWLKYKAG
+721 LTPLDWLKYKAG
-733 DKVGW
+733 DRLGL
-738 YEKLFHGLGAADEV
+738 YEKLFHGLGAADEIR
-752 LKTKKAADDAAESYE
+752 KTKRAADDASESYE

-786 LGVVQDENGQWI
+786 LGVVQDENGRWI
-798 VSMDEAADAA
+798 ISMDEAADTA
-808 EENADRTT
+808 EEDADRTT

-834 DAVNTYLEKMDEM
+834 DAVNTYIEKMDKM

-852 SDRIRDSLA
+852 SDRIRDNLA
-861 AAAAEVKDF
+861 AAAAEVQDF
-870 QNQMQN
+870 QNQMQS

-902 KRNMS
+902 KKNMS
-907 WALGSMRNYTQE
+907 WVLGSMRNYTQE

-951 LASDA
+951 LASDE
-956 ELKQFQSAF
+956 ELRQFQDAF
-965 DEYNS
+965 DEYES
-970 YVQGANDNVRQL
+970 YATGINDNVKNL
-982 MTDYTEGIMAG
+982 INDYTDTILSGIP
-993 ISDGYDAW
+993 DVKEAW
-1001 HEFGIETTQGLFD
+1001 HEFGIEGLQGWFD
-1014 AIQEATAAIAN
+1014 AMNEGAAAMER
-1025 GSISGDI
+1025 GFISGDFAD
-1032 NEAMQVVLQNNY
+1032 AMQVVLQNNY
-1044 NQQHQVDTSHGAA
+1044 NQKHQVDTSHGAA
-1057 GGMIQSLQTRADAA
+1057 GGMIQNLQNRADTA
-1071 KASVNNILDRI
+1071 KAGANNILDRI
-1082 NINVE
+1082 NINIE

-1097 SMATTKQIREYN
+1097 HMASTKQVKEYN
-1109 KITGSRR
+1109 KITGRR

>member
-1 MGKSQIGA
+1 MGKNQIGA

-56 MQNKYSEIQKTAAA
+56 MQNKYAEIQKTAAA

-75 SQAYEKSKQAEDK
+75 SQAYEKSKQSEDK
-88 AKSAMLEMLD
+88 AKAAMLEMLD

-103 SKELKDMQES
+103 SKELKGMQES

-118 EALAEQSKRADEAQ
+118 EALEEQSKRADEAQ

-170 KQYAAYIEEAKNSAD
+170 QQYAAYIEEAKNSAD

-200 TGTAAGS
+200 TGNAAGS

-235 REAASYAVEVGR
+235 REAASYAVEVGK

-275 ELGRTTSF
+275 ELGRNTSF

-296 LAGFDTSQ
+296 LAGWDTEQ
-304 MLSSIS
+304 MLASIS
-310 GVLNL
+310 GVLDL
-315 AKASE
+315 AKSSE
-320 MDLGEASDIVTD
+320 MSLGETSDIVTD
-332 YISAFGLSAKDAGH
+332 YISAFGLSARDTGH

-358 NTDTAQLGDAYKNVA
+358 NTDTAQLGEAYKNVA

-385 TTAALMTMAN
+385 TTSALMTMAN

-416 NTKNCADELRK
+416 NTKNCADELKK

-435 NGNMKSLTSILT
+435 DGNMKSLTSILT
-447 GTAEAMSKLT
+447 GIAEAMSKLT

-509 QNMADT
+509 QSMADT
-515 MSNNLEGDMKG
+515 MSNNLDGDMKG

-538 YEYIKGPIRGVVQAV
+538 YEYIKGPIRGAVQAV
-553 TDAINDTTDA
+553 TDAVNDVTDA

-570 ITRYADSVISETQ
+570 ITRYANSVISETQ

-618 KQSLTE
+618 KQTLTE

-698 MREAQSAYAEVSKEQ
+698 MREAKSAYAEVSKEQ
-713 GETMKDNL
+713 GDTMKDNILSPLDL
-721 LTPMDWLKYKAG
+721 LKLKAG
-733 DKVGW
+733 DFREYKKV
-738 YEKLFHGLGAADEV
+738 FQGLGAATEV

-767 AAKKQLSE
+767 AAKKQVKE
-775 YDKMFP
+775 YEKMFP

-798 VSMDEAADAA
+798 ISMDEAADAA
-808 EENADRTT
+808 EEDADRTT

-834 DAVNTYLEKMDEM
+834 DAVNTYIEKMDEM
-847 AAADP
+847 ASADQ
-852 SDRIRDSLA
+852 SDRIRDNLA
-861 AAAAEVKDF
+861 AAAAEVQDF
-870 QNQMQN
+870 QTQMQN

-902 KRNMS
+902 EKNMS

-951 LASDA
+951 LASNA
-956 ELKQFQSAF
+956 ELKQFQEAF

-993 ISDGYDAW
+993 VSDGYDAW

-1044 NQQHQVDTSHGAA
+1044 NQQHQLDTSHGAA
-1057 GGMIQSLQTRADAA
+1057 GGMIQNLQTRADAA

-1097 SMATTKQIREYN
+1097 HMATTKQVKEYS
-1109 KITGSRR
+1109 KITGRR

>member
-20 ASIQNCKTSISAM
+20 ASIQNCKSSISAM
-33 KAELKTIQ
+33 KAELKNIQ

-75 SQAYEKSKQAEDK
+75 SQAYEKSKQSEDK

-103 SKELKDMQES
+103 SKELKEMQES

-118 EALAEQSKRADEAQ
+118 EALEEQSKRADEAQ

-192 EYGQAVKE
+192 EYGQTVKE

-235 REAASYAVEVGR
+235 REAASYAVEVGK

-275 ELGRTTSF
+275 ELGRNTSF

-296 LAGFDTSQ
+296 LAGWDTEQ
-304 MLSSIS
+304 MLASIS
-310 GVLNL
+310 GVLDL
-315 AKASE
+315 AKSSE
-320 MDLGEASDIVTD
+320 MSLGEASDIVTD

-358 NTDTAQLGDAYKNVA
+358 NTDTAQLGEAYKNVA

-385 TTAALMTMAN
+385 TTSALMTMAN

-447 GTAEAMSKLT
+447 GIAEAMSKLT

-483 LGDAAKQNGQSF
+483 LDDAAKQNGQSF

-698 MREAQSAYAEVSKEQ
+698 MREAQSAYAEVSQEQ
-713 GETMKDNL
+713 GEAIKDNILSPLDL
-721 LTPMDWLKYKAG
+721 LKLKAG
-733 DKVGW
+733 DFREYK
-738 YEKLFHGLGAADEV
+738 KLFQGFGAANEI
-752 LKTKKAADDAAESYE
+752 LKTKEAADDAAESYE
-767 AAKKQLSE
+767 AAKKQVKE
-775 YDKMFP
+775 YEKMFP

-786 LGVVQDENGQWI
+786 LGIVQDENGQWI
-798 VSMDEAADAA
+798 VSMDEAANAA
-808 EENADRTT
+808 EEDADRTT
-816 SAIGEVSDAT
+816 SAIGEVGDAT

-834 DAVNTYLEKMDEM
+834 DAVNTYIEKMDEM

-852 SDRIRDSLA
+852 SDRIRDNLA
-861 AAAAEVKDF
+861 AAAAEVQDF
-870 QNQMQN
+870 QNQMQS

-902 KRNMS
+902 KKNMS
-907 WALGSMRNYTQE
+907 WVLGSMRNYTQE

-951 LASDA
+951 LASDE
-956 ELKQFQSAF
+956 ELRQFQDAF
-965 DEYNS
+965 DEYES
-970 YVQGANDNVRQL
+970 YATGINDNVKNL
-982 MTDYTEGIMAG
+982 INDYTDTILSSIPDAKE
-993 ISDGYDAW
+993 AW
-1001 HEFGIETTQGLFD
+1001 HEFGIEGLQGWFD
-1014 AIQEATAAIAN
+1014 AMNEGAAAMER
-1025 GSISGDI
+1025 GFISGDFAD
-1032 NEAMQVVLQNNY
+1032 AMQVVLQNNY
-1044 NQQHQVDTSHGAA
+1044 NQHHQVDTSHGAA

-1071 KASVNNILDRI
+1071 KASANNILDRI

-1097 SMATTKQIREYN
+1097 HMASTKQIREYN

>member
-20 ASIQNCKTSISAM
+20 ASIQNCKSSISAM

-41 SNYKGNANSLEALTE
+41 SNYRGNANSLEALTE

-75 SQAYEKSKQAEDK
+75 SQAYEKSKQAENR
-88 AKSAMLEMLD
+88 AKDAILEMLD

-118 EALAEQSKRADEAQ
+118 EALAEQSKKADEAQ

-235 REAASYAVEVGR
+235 REAASYAVEVGK

-358 NTDTAQLGDAYKNVA
+358 NTDTAQLGEAYKNVA

-416 NTKNCADELRK
+416 NTKNCADELKK

-435 NGNMKSLTSILT
+435 DGNMKSLTAILT
-447 GTAEAMSKLT
+447 GIAEAMSKLT
-457 TEEQANLAKIIA
+457 TEEQANLAKMIA

-509 QNMADT
+509 QSMADT

-596 AAGLDNY
+596 SAGLDNY

-612 IDSARE
+612 IDKARE
-618 KQSLTE
+618 KQTLTE

-698 MREAQSAYAEVSKEQ
+698 MREAKSAYAEVSQEQ
-713 GETMKDNL
+713 GETIKDNL
-721 LTPMDWLKYKAG
+721 ITPLDWLKYKAG
-733 DKVGW
+733 DKLGL
-738 YEKLFHGLGAADEV
+738 YEKLFHGLGAENEIR
-752 LKTKKAADDAAESYE
+752 KTKKAADDAAESYE

-808 EENADRTT
+808 EEDADRTT

-826 DEMTDTVR
+826 DEMTNTVR
-834 DAVNTYLEKMDEM
+834 DAVNTYIEKMDEM

-852 SDRIRDSLA
+852 SDRIRDNLA

-870 QNQMQN
+870 QNQMQG

-902 KRNMS
+902 ERNMS

-919 LDLLQK
+919 LDSLQK

-951 LASDA
+951 LASNA
-956 ELKQFQSAF
+956 ELQQFQEAF

-970 YVQGANDNVRQL
+970 YVQGANDNVKQL

-993 ISDGYDAW
+993 VSDGYDAW
-1001 HEFGIETTQGLFD
+1001 HQFGIETTQGLFD

-1044 NQQHQVDTSHGAA
+1044 NQRNQMDTSHGAA
-1057 GGMIQSLQTRADAA
+1057 GGMIQSLQDRADAA
-1071 KASVNNILDRI
+1071 KASANNILDRI

-1097 SMATTKQIREYN
+1097 HMASTKQIREYN

>member
-9 IIKLDGEASFK
+9 LIKLEGENSFK
-20 ASIQNCKTSISAM
+20 ASIQNCKSSISAM

-41 SNYKGNANSLEALTE
+41 ANYKGNANSLEALTA
-56 MQNKYSEIQKTAAA
+56 MQNKYAEIQKTAAA

-88 AKSAMLEMLD
+88 AKAAMLEMLD
-98 AYEQA
+98 SYEQA
-103 SKELKDMQES
+103 SKELKEMKES

-118 EALAEQSKRADEAQ
+118 EALEEQSKRADEAQ

-192 EYGQAVKE
+192 EYGQTVKE

-235 REAASYAVEVGR
+235 REAASYAVEVGK

-358 NTDTAQLGDAYKNVA
+358 NINTSQLGEAYKDVA
-373 STAGQF
+373 TTAGQF

-395 VGVKGGEAGTSLNAL
+395 VGIKSEAGNTLNTL

-416 NTKNCADELRK
+416 NTKNCADELKK
-427 YGVSIYDS
+427 YGVNIYDN

-447 GTAEAMSKLT
+447 GIAEAMSKLT

-698 MREAQSAYAEVSKEQ
+698 MREAKSAYAEVSKEQ
-713 GETMKDNL
+713 GEVVKDNL
-721 LTPMDWLKYKAG
+721 LTPLDWLKYKAG
-733 DKVGW
+733 DKLGL
-738 YEKLFHGLGAADEV
+738 YEKLFHGLGAENEIR
-752 LKTKKAADDAAESYE
+752 KTKKAADDAAESYE
-767 AAKKQLSE
+767 AAKKQLGE
-775 YDKMFP
+775 YEKMFP

-834 DAVNTYLEKMDEM
+834 DAVNTYIEKMDEM
-847 AAADP
+847 ADADP
-852 SDRIRDSLA
+852 SDRIRDNLA
-861 AAAAEVKDF
+861 AAAAEVQDF
-870 QNQMQN
+870 QNQMKN

-902 KRNMS
+902 KKNMS
-907 WALGSMRNYTQE
+907 WVLGSMRNYTQE

-951 LASDA
+951 LASDE
-956 ELKQFQSAF
+956 ELRQFQDAF
-965 DEYNS
+965 DEYES
-970 YVQGANDNVRQL
+970 YATGINDNVKTL
-982 MTDYTEGIMAG
+982 INDYTDTILSSIPDAKE
-993 ISDGYDAW
+993 AW
-1001 HEFGIETTQGLFD
+1001 HEFGIEGLQGWFD
-1014 AIQEATAAIAN
+1014 AMNEGAAAMER
-1025 GSISGDI
+1025 GFISGDFAD
-1032 NEAMQVVLQNNY
+1032 AMQVVLQNNY
-1044 NQQHQVDTSHGAA
+1044 NQHHQVDTSHGAA

-1097 SMATTKQIREYN
+1097 SMATTKQIREHN
-1109 KITGSRR
+1109 KITGRR

>member
-9 IIKLDGEASFK
+9 IIKLGGEASFK
-20 ASIQNCKTSISAM
+20 ASIQNCKSSISAM

-56 MQNKYSEIQKTAAA
+56 MQNKYSEIQKAAAA

-75 SQAYEKSKQAEDK
+75 SQAYEKSKQSEDK
-88 AKSAMLEMLD
+88 AKAAMLEMLD

-118 EALAEQSKRADEAQ
+118 EALEEQSKRADEAQ

-170 KQYAAYIEEAKNSAD
+170 KQYAAYIEEAKASAD

-235 REAASYAVEVGR
+235 REAASYAVEVGK

-304 MLSSIS
+304 MLASIS

-332 YISAFGLSAKDAGH
+332 YISAFGLSAKDTGH

-358 NTDTAQLGDAYKNVA
+358 NINTSQLGEAYKDVA
-373 STAGQF
+373 TTAGQF

-395 VGVKGGEAGTSLNAL
+395 VGIKSEAGNTLNTL

-416 NTKNCADELRK
+416 NTKNCADELKK
-427 YGVSIYDS
+427 YGVNIYDN

-447 GTAEAMSKLT
+447 GIAEAMSKLT

-612 IDSARE
+612 IDNARE

-713 GETMKDNL
+713 GETMKDNF
-721 LTPMDWLKYKAG
+721 LTPLDWLKYKAG
-733 DKVGW
+733 DRIGW
-738 YEKLFHGLGAADEV
+738 YEKIFHGLGTAAEV

-767 AAKKQLSE
+767 AAKKQVKE
-775 YDKMFP
+775 YEKMFP

-786 LGVVQDENGQWI
+786 LDVVQDENGQWI
-798 VSMDEAADAA
+798 ISMDEAADAA
-808 EENADRTT
+808 EEDADRTT

-834 DAVNTYLEKMDEM
+834 DAVNTYIEKMDEM

-852 SDRIRDSLA
+852 SDRIRDNLA
-861 AAAAEVKDF
+861 AAAAEVQDF

-902 KRNMS
+902 ERNMS

-993 ISDGYDAW
+993 VSDGYDAW

-1025 GSISGDI
+1025 GAISGDI
-1032 NEAMQVVLQNNY
+1032 NDAMQVVLQNNY
-1044 NQQHQVDTSHGAA
+1044 NQKHQVDASHGAA
-1057 GGMIQSLQTRADAA
+1057 GGMIQNLQNRADAA
-1071 KASVNNILDRI
+1071 RTSANNILDRI
-1082 NINVE
+1082 NISVE

-1097 SMATTKQIREYN
+1097 HMASTKQIKEYN

>member
-20 ASIQNCKTSISAM
+20 ASIQNCKSSISAM

-75 SQAYEKSKQAEDK
+75 SQAYEKSKQAENR
-88 AKSAMLEMLD
+88 AKDAMLEMLD

-118 EALAEQSKRADEAQ
+118 EALAEQSRKADEAQ

-235 REAASYAVEVGR
+235 REAASYAVEVGK

-275 ELGRTTSF
+275 ELGRNTSF

-296 LAGFDTSQ
+296 LAGWDTEQ
-304 MLSSIS
+304 MLDSIS

-358 NTDTAQLGDAYKNVA
+358 NTDTAQLGESYKNVA

-416 NTKNCADELRK
+416 NTKNCADELKK
-427 YGVSIYDS
+427 YGVNIYDN

-447 GTAEAMSKLT
+447 GIAEAMSKLT
-457 TEEQANLAKIIA
+457 TEEQANLAKMIA

-515 MSNNLEGDMKG
+515 MSNNLEFDMKG

-646 YIDDTGRLLGLSDD
+646 YIDDTGKLLGLSDD

-698 MREAQSAYAEVSKEQ
+698 MRETQSAYAEVSKEQ

-721 LTPMDWLKYKAG
+721 LTPLDWLKYKAG
-733 DKVGW
+733 DKIGW

-767 AAKKQLSE
+767 AAKKQVSE
-775 YDKMFP
+775 YEKMFP

-816 SAIGEVSDAT
+816 NAIGEVSDAT

-834 DAVNTYLEKMDEM
+834 DAVNTYIEKMDEM

-852 SDRIRDSLA
+852 SDRIRDNLA
-861 AAAAEVKDF
+861 AAAAEVQDF
-870 QNQMQN
+870 QNQMQS

-902 KRNMS
+902 ERNMS

-925 RGVSSDFINYLTSQG
+925 RGVSSDFINYLTNQG

-970 YVQGANDNVRQL
+970 YVQGSNDNVRQL

-993 ISDGYDAW
+993 VSDGYDAW

-1044 NQQHQVDTSHGAA
+1044 NQQHQLDTSHGAA

>member
-33 KAELKTIQ
+33 KAELKNIQ
-41 SNYKGNANSLEALTE
+41 SHYKGNANGLEALTE

-75 SQAYEKSKQAEDK
+75 SQAYEKSKQAENR
-88 AKSAMLEMLD
+88 AKDAMLEMLD

-118 EALAEQSKRADEAQ
+118 EALAEQSKKADEAQ

-146 TRTNRFKRALADAKT
+146 TRTNRFKRALVDAKT

-235 REAASYAVEVGR
+235 REAASYAVEVGK

-275 ELGRTTSF
+275 ELGRNTSF

-296 LAGFDTSQ
+296 LAGWDTEQ
-304 MLSSIS
+304 MLASIS

-332 YISAFGLSAKDAGH
+332 YISAFGLSAKDTGH

-358 NTDTAQLGDAYKNVA
+358 NINTSQLGEAYKDVA
-373 STAGQF
+373 TTAGQF

-395 VGVKGGEAGTSLNAL
+395 VGIKSEAGNTLNTL

-416 NTKNCADELRK
+416 NTKNCADELKK
-427 YGVSIYDS
+427 YGVNIYDN

-501 LKNCDNAA
+501 LKNCDGAA
-509 QNMADT
+509 QSMSET
-515 MSNNLEGDMKG
+515 ISNNLGGDISG

-538 YEYIKGPIRGVVQAV
+538 YEYIKGPIRGAVQAV
-553 TDAINDTTDA
+553 TDAVNDVTDA

-631 TAIKALSGSIPELND
+631 VAIKALSGSIPELND
-646 YIDDTGRLLGLSDD
+646 YIDDTGKLLGLSDD

-713 GETMKDNL
+713 GETLKENL
-721 LTPMDWLKYKAG
+721 PTLMDWLKYKAG
-733 DKVGW
+733 DKLGW
-738 YEKLFHGLGAADEV
+738 YEKLFHGLAAGDKIRE
-752 LKTKKAADDAAESYE
+752 TKKAADDAAESYE

-834 DAVNTYLEKMDEM
+834 DAVNTYIEKMDEM

-852 SDRIRDSLA
+852 SDHIRDNLA
-861 AAAAEVKDF
+861 AAAAEVQDF
-870 QNQMQN
+870 QNQMKN

-902 KRNMS
+902 EKNMS

-925 RGVSSDFINYLTSQG
+925 RGVSSDFINYLTNQG

-951 LASDA
+951 LASNA
-956 ELKQFQSAF
+956 ELKQFQEAF

-993 ISDGYDAW
+993 VSDGYDAW
-1001 HEFGIETTQGLFD
+1001 HQFGIETTQGLFD

-1044 NQQHQVDTSHGAA
+1044 NQQHQLDTSHGAA
-1057 GGMIQSLQTRADAA
+1057 GGMIQSLQDRADAA
-1071 KASVNNILDRI
+1071 KASANNILDRI

-1097 SMATTKQIREYN
+1097 HMASTKQIREHN

>member
-1 MGKSQIGA
+1 MGKRQIGA

-170 KQYAAYIEEAKNSAD
+170 KQYAAYIDEAKNSAD

-235 REAASYAVEVGR
+235 RESASYAVEVGK

-262 TGADLEALKDKAA
+262 TGADLDALKDKAA
-275 ELGRTTSF
+275 ELGRNTSF

-296 LAGFDTSQ
+296 LAGWDTEQ
-304 MLSSIS
+304 MLASIS

-346 FVDVMATAMSKS
+346 FVDVMATAISKS
-358 NTDTAQLGDAYKNVA
+358 NTDTAQLGEAYKNVA

-395 VGVKGGEAGTSLNAL
+395 VGIKGGEAGTSLNAL
-410 MVRLAT
+410 MVRMAS

-583 RIQDSMDAADAKS
+583 RIHDSMDAADAKS
-596 AAGLDNY
+596 SAGLDNY

-669 TTEYSQVL
+669 TAEYSQVL

-698 MREAQSAYAEVSKEQ
+698 MREAKSAYAEVSKEQ
-713 GETMKDNL
+713 GDAMKDNF
-721 LTPMDWLKYKAG
+721 LTPLDWLKYKAG
-733 DKVGW
+733 DRLGW

-767 AAKKQLSE
+767 SAKKQLSE

-798 VSMDEAADAA
+798 VSMDEAAAAA

-816 SAIGEVSDAT
+816 SAIGEVGDAT

-834 DAVNTYLEKMDEM
+834 DAVNTYIEKMDEM

-852 SDRIRDSLA
+852 SDRIRDNLA
-861 AAAAEVKDF
+861 AAAAEVQDF
-870 QNQMQN
+870 KNQMQS

-902 KRNMS
+902 ERNMS

-925 RGVSSDFINYLTSQG
+925 RGVSSDFINYLTNQG

-993 ISDGYDAW
+993 VSDGYDAW
-1001 HEFGIETTQGLFD
+1001 HQFGIETTQGLFD

-1044 NQQHQVDTSHGAA
+1044 NQKHQVDTSHGAA

-1097 SMATTKQIREYN
+1097 SMATTKQIREHN

>member
-20 ASIQNCKTSISAM
+20 ASIQNCKSSISAM

-56 MQNKYSEIQKTAAA
+56 MQNKYSEIQRTAAA

-75 SQAYEKSKQAEDK
+75 SQAYEKSKQSEDK
-88 AKSAMLEMLD
+88 AKAAMLEMLD

-103 SKELKDMQES
+103 SKELTEMKES

-118 EALAEQSKRADEAQ
+118 EALEEQSKRADEAQ

-170 KQYAAYIEEAKNSAD
+170 KQYAAYIEEAKASAD

-235 REAASYAVEVGR
+235 REAASYAVEVGK

-275 ELGRTTSF
+275 ELGRNTSF

-296 LAGFDTSQ
+296 LAGWDTEQ
-304 MLSSIS
+304 MLASIS

-315 AKASE
+315 AKSSE
-320 MDLGEASDIVTD
+320 LDLGEASDIVTD

-358 NTDTAQLGDAYKNVA
+358 NINTSQLGEAYKDVA
-373 STAGQF
+373 TTAGQF

-395 VGVKGGEAGTSLNAL
+395 VGIKSEAGNTLNTL

-416 NTKNCADELRK
+416 NTKNCADELKK
-427 YGVSIYDS
+427 YGVNIYDN

-457 TEEQANLAKIIA
+457 TEEQANLAKMIA

-501 LKNCDNAA
+501 LKNCDGAA
-509 QNMADT
+509 QSMSET
-515 MSNNLEGDMKG
+515 ISNNLGGDILG

-538 YEYIKGPIRGVVQAV
+538 YEYIKGPIRGAVQAV

-596 AAGLDNY
+596 SAGLDNY

-612 IDSARE
+612 IDKARE

-669 TTEYSQVL
+669 TTEYNQVL

-713 GETMKDNL
+713 GDTMKDNF
-721 LTPMDWLKYKAG
+721 LTPLDWLKYKAG
-733 DKVGW
+733 DKIGW

-767 AAKKQLSE
+767 AAKKQVSE
-775 YDKMFP
+775 YEKMFP

-798 VSMDEAADAA
+798 ISMDEAADAA

-834 DAVNTYLEKMDEM
+834 DAVNTYIEKMDEM

-852 SDRIRDSLA
+852 SDRIRDNLA
-861 AAAAEVKDF
+861 AAAAEVQDF
-870 QNQMQN
+870 QNQVQS

-902 KRNMS
+902 KKNMS
-907 WALGSMRNYTQE
+907 WVLGSMRNYTQE

-951 LASDA
+951 LASDE
-956 ELKQFQSAF
+956 ELRQFQDAF
-965 DEYNS
+965 DEYES
-970 YVQGANDNVRQL
+970 YATGINDNVKNL
-982 MTDYTEGIMAG
+982 
-993 ISDGYDAW
+993 ISDYADTILSGIPDAKAAW
-1001 HEFGIETTQGLFD
+1001 HEFGIEGLQGWFD
-1014 AIQEATAAIAN
+1014 AMNEGAAAMERGFIT
-1025 GSISGDI
+1025 GDFAD
-1032 NEAMQVVLQNNY
+1032 AMQVVLQNNY
-1044 NQQHQVDTSHGAA
+1044 NQHHQVDTSHGAA
-1057 GGMIQSLQTRADAA
+1057 GGMIQSLQDRADAA
-1071 KASVNNILDRI
+1071 KASANNILDRI

>member
-41 SNYKGNANSLEALTE
+41 SNYKGSANSLEALTE
-56 MQNKYSEIQKTAAA
+56 MQNKYAEIQRTAAA

-103 SKELKDMQES
+103 SKELQDMQES

-118 EALAEQSKRADEAQ
+118 EALAEQSKKADEAQ

-170 KQYAAYIEEAKNSAD
+170 KQYAAYIEEAKASAD

-200 TGTAAGS
+200 TGNAAGS

-223 ATSALSVVVDKL
+223 AMSALSVVVDKL
-235 REAASYAVEVGR
+235 REAASYAVEVGK

-275 ELGRTTSF
+275 ELGRNTSF

-296 LAGFDTSQ
+296 LAGWDTEQ
-304 MLSSIS
+304 MLASIS
-310 GVLNL
+310 GVLDL
-315 AKASE
+315 AKSSE
-320 MDLGEASDIVTD
+320 MSLGEASDIVTD
-332 YISAFGLSAKDAGH
+332 YISAFGLSARDAGH

-358 NTDTAQLGDAYKNVA
+358 NINTSQLGEAYKDVA
-373 STAGQF
+373 TTAGQF

-395 VGVKGGEAGTSLNAL
+395 VGIKSEAGNTLNTL

-416 NTKNCADELRK
+416 NTKNCADELKK
-427 YGVSIYDS
+427 YGVNIYDN

-447 GTAEAMSKLT
+447 GIAEAMSKLT

-618 KQSLTE
+618 KQTLTE

-646 YIDDTGRLLGLSDD
+646 YIDDTGKLLGLSDD

-698 MREAQSAYAEVSKEQ
+698 MREAQSAYDEVSQEQ
-713 GETMKDNL
+713 GETIKDNL
-721 LTPMDWLKYKAG
+721 ITPLDWLKYKAG
-733 DKVGW
+733 DKLGL
-738 YEKLFHGLGAADEV
+738 YEKLFHGLGAENEIR
-752 LKTKKAADDAAESYE
+752 KTKKAADDAAESYE

-816 SAIGEVSDAT
+816 SAISEVSDAT

-834 DAVNTYLEKMDEM
+834 DAVNTYIEKMDEM
-847 AAADP
+847 AAAAP
-852 SDRIRDSLA
+852 SDRIRDNLA

-870 QNQMQN
+870 QNQMQS

-902 KRNMS
+902 ERNMS

-951 LASDA
+951 LASDE
-956 ELKQFQSAF
+956 ELRQFQSAF

-993 ISDGYDAW
+993 VSDGYDAW

-1044 NQQHQVDTSHGAA
+1044 NQQHQLDTSHGAA
-1057 GGMIQSLQTRADAA
+1057 GGMIQSLQDRADAA
-1071 KASVNNILDRI
+1071 KASANNILDRI
-1082 NINVE
+1082 NINIE
-1087 THNYIDSDEV
+1087 NHNYIDSDEV
-1097 SMATTKQIREYN
+1097 SMATTKQVKEYN
-1109 KITGSRR
+1109 KITGRR

>member
-9 IIKLDGEASFK
+9 LIKLEGENSFK
-20 ASIQNCKTSISAM
+20 ASIQNCKSSISAM

-41 SNYKGNANSLEALTE
+41 ANYKGNANSLEALTA
-56 MQNKYSEIQKTAAA
+56 MQNKYAEIQKTAAA

-88 AKSAMLEMLD
+88 AKAAMLEMLD
-98 AYEQA
+98 SYEQA
-103 SKELKDMQES
+103 SKELKEMKES

-118 EALAEQSKRADEAQ
+118 EALEEQSKRADEAQ

-192 EYGQAVKE
+192 EYGQTVKE

-235 REAASYAVEVGR
+235 REAASYAVEVGK

-358 NTDTAQLGDAYKNVA
+358 NINTSQLGEAYKDVA
-373 STAGQF
+373 TTAGQF

-395 VGVKGGEAGTSLNAL
+395 VGIKSEAGNTLNTL

-416 NTKNCADELRK
+416 NTKNCADELKK
-427 YGVSIYDS
+427 YGVNIYDN

-447 GTAEAMSKLT
+447 GIAEAMSKLT

-698 MREAQSAYAEVSKEQ
+698 MREAKSAYAEVSKEQ
-713 GETMKDNL
+713 GEVVKDNL
-721 LTPMDWLKYKAG
+721 LTPLDWLKYKAG
-733 DKVGW
+733 DKLGL
-738 YEKLFHGLGAADEV
+738 YEKLFHGLGAENEIR
-752 LKTKKAADDAAESYE
+752 KTKKAADDAAESYE
-767 AAKKQLSE
+767 AAKKQLGE
-775 YDKMFP
+775 YEKMFP

-834 DAVNTYLEKMDEM
+834 DAVNTYIEKMDEM

-852 SDRIRDSLA
+852 SDRIRDNLA
-861 AAAAEVKDF
+861 AAAAEVQDF
-870 QNQMQN
+870 KTQMQS

-889 LVEAYTTTNRDEM
+889 LVEAYTTTNREEM
-902 KRNMS
+902 EKNMS

-951 LASDA
+951 LASDE
-956 ELKQFQSAF
+956 ELRQFQDAF
-965 DEYNS
+965 DEYES
-970 YVQGANDNVRQL
+970 YATGINDNVKTL
-982 MTDYTEGIMAG
+982 INDYTDTILSSIPDAKE
-993 ISDGYDAW
+993 AW
-1001 HEFGIETTQGLFD
+1001 HEFGIEGLQGWFD
-1014 AIQEATAAIAN
+1014 AMNEGAAAMER
-1025 GSISGDI
+1025 GFISGDFAD
-1032 NEAMQVVLQNNY
+1032 AMQVVLQNNY
-1044 NQQHQVDTSHGAA
+1044 NQKHQIDTSHGAA

-1071 KASVNNILDRI
+1071 KASANDILDRI
-1082 NINVE
+1082 NINIE
-1087 THNYIDSDEV
+1087 NHNYIDSDEV
-1097 SMATTKQIREYN
+1097 SMATTKQVKEYN
-1109 KITGSRR
+1109 KITGRR

>member
-41 SNYKGNANSLEALTE
+41 SSYRGNANGLEALTE
-56 MQNKYSEIQKTAAA
+56 MQNKYAEIQKTAAA

-75 SQAYEKSKQAEDK
+75 SQAYEKSKQAENR
-88 AKSAMLEMLD
+88 AKDAMLEMLD

-118 EALAEQSKRADEAQ
+118 EALEEQSKRADEAQ

-170 KQYAAYIEEAKNSAD
+170 QQYAAYIEEAKASAD

-200 TGTAAGS
+200 TGNAAGS

-235 REAASYAVEVGR
+235 REAASYAVEVGK

-275 ELGRTTSF
+275 ELGRNTSF

-296 LAGFDTSQ
+296 LAGWDTEQ
-304 MLSSIS
+304 MLASIS

-358 NTDTAQLGDAYKNVA
+358 NINTSQLGEAYKDVA
-373 STAGQF
+373 TTAGQF

-395 VGVKGGEAGTSLNAL
+395 VGIKSEAGNTLNTL

-416 NTKNCADELRK
+416 NTKNCADELKK
-427 YGVSIYDS
+427 YGVNIYDN

-447 GTAEAMSKLT
+447 GIAEAMSKLT
-457 TEEQANLAKIIA
+457 TGEQANLAKVIA

-483 LGDAAKQNGQSF
+483 LGDAARQNGQSF

-509 QNMADT
+509 QSMADT

-698 MREAQSAYAEVSKEQ
+698 MREAQSAYAEVSQEQ
-713 GETMKDNL
+713 GEAMKDNL
-721 LTPMDWLKYKAG
+721 LTPLDWLKYKAG
-733 DKVGW
+733 DKIGW

-767 AAKKQLSE
+767 AAKKQVKE
-775 YDKMFP
+775 YEKMFP

-786 LGVVQDENGQWI
+786 LGIVQDENGQWI

-808 EENADRTT
+808 EEDADRTT
-816 SAIGEVSDAT
+816 SAIGEVGDAT

-834 DAVNTYLEKMDEM
+834 DAVNTYIEKMDEM

-852 SDRIRDSLA
+852 SDRIRDNLA

-870 QNQMQN
+870 QNQMQS

-902 KRNMS
+902 ERNMS

-925 RGVSSDFINYLTSQG
+925 RGISSDFINYLTSQG

-951 LASDA
+951 LASNA
-956 ELKQFQSAF
+956 ELKQFQEAF

-993 ISDGYDAW
+993 VSDGYDAW

-1044 NQQHQVDTSHGAA
+1044 NQRNQMDTSHGAA

-1071 KASVNNILDRI
+1071 KASANNILDRI
-1082 NINVE
+1082 NINIE
-1087 THNYIDSDEV
+1087 NHNYIDSDEV
-1097 SMATTKQIREYN
+1097 SMATTKQVKEYN
-1109 KITGSRR
+1109 KITGRR

>member
-9 IIKLDGEASFK
+9 LIKLEGENSFK
-20 ASIQNCKTSISAM
+20 ASIQNCKSSISAM

-41 SNYKGNANSLEALTE
+41 ANYKGNANSLEALTA
-56 MQNKYSEIQKTAAA
+56 MQNKYAEIQKTAAA

-88 AKSAMLEMLD
+88 AKAAMLEMLD

-103 SKELKDMQES
+103 SRELTEMKES

-118 EALAEQSKRADEAQ
+118 EALEEQSKRADEAQ

-170 KQYAAYIEEAKNSAD
+170 KQYAAYIEEAKASAD

-235 REAASYAVEVGR
+235 REAASYAVEVGK

-275 ELGRTTSF
+275 ELGRNTSF

-296 LAGFDTSQ
+296 LAGWDTEQ
-304 MLSSIS
+304 MLASIS
-310 GVLNL
+310 GVLDL
-315 AKASE
+315 AKSSE
-320 MDLGEASDIVTD
+320 MSLGEASDVVTD

-358 NTDTAQLGDAYKNVA
+358 NINTSQLGEAYKDVA
-373 STAGQF
+373 TTAGQF

-395 VGVKGGEAGTSLNAL
+395 VGIKSEAGNTLNTL

-416 NTKNCADELRK
+416 NTKNCADELKK
-427 YGVSIYDS
+427 YGVNIYDN

-457 TEEQANLAKIIA
+457 TEEQANLAKMIA

-538 YEYIKGPIRGVVQAV
+538 YEYIKGPIRGAVQAV
-553 TDAINDTTDA
+553 TDAVNDVTDA

-618 KQSLTE
+618 KQTLTE

-713 GETMKDNL
+713 GETLRENL
-721 LTPMDWLKYKAG
+721 PTVMDWLKYKAG
-733 DKVGW
+733 DKLGW
-738 YEKLFHGLGAADEV
+738 YEKLFHGLAAGDKIRE
-752 LKTKKAADDAAESYE
+752 TKKAADDAAESYE

-808 EENADRTT
+808 EEDADRTT
-816 SAIGEVSDAT
+816 SAISEVSDAT

-834 DAVNTYLEKMDEM
+834 DAVNTYIEKMDEM

-852 SDRIRDSLA
+852 SDRIRDNLA
-861 AAAAEVKDF
+861 AAAAEVQDF
-870 QNQMQN
+870 QNQMKN

-902 KRNMS
+902 ERNMS

-993 ISDGYDAW
+993 VSDGYDAW

-1014 AIQEATAAIAN
+1014 AINEATAAIAN

-1044 NQQHQVDTSHGAA
+1044 NQHHQVDTSHGAA
-1057 GGMIQSLQTRADAA
+1057 GGMIQSLQDRADSA
-1071 KASVNNILDRI
+1071 KASANNILDRI
-1082 NINVE
+1082 NINIE
-1087 THNYIDSDEV
+1087 NHNYIDSDEV
-1097 SMATTKQIREYN
+1097 SMATTKQIKEYN
-1109 KITGSRR
+1109 KITGRR

>member
-20 ASIQNCKTSISAM
+20 ASIQNCKSSISAM

-41 SNYKGNANSLEALTE
+41 ANYKGNANGLEALTE
-56 MQNKYSEIQKTAAA
+56 MQNKYAEIQKTAAA

-118 EALAEQSKRADEAQ
+118 EALEEQSKRADEAQ

-170 KQYAAYIEEAKNSAD
+170 KQYAAYIEEAKASAD

-200 TGTAAGS
+200 TGNAAGS

-235 REAASYAVEVGR
+235 REAASYAVEVGK
-247 EFEGAMSKVEALSGA
+247 EFEGATSKVEALSGA

-275 ELGRTTSF
+275 ELGRNTSF

-296 LAGFDTSQ
+296 LAGWDTEQ
-304 MLSSIS
+304 MLASIS
-310 GVLNL
+310 GVLDL
-315 AKASE
+315 AKSSE
-320 MDLGEASDIVTD
+320 MSLGEASDIVTD
-332 YISAFGLSAKDAGH
+332 YISAFGLSARDAGH

-358 NTDTAQLGDAYKNVA
+358 NTDTAQLGEAYKNVA

-416 NTKNCADELRK
+416 NTKNCADELKK
-427 YGVSIYDS
+427 YGVNIYDS
-435 NGNMKSLTSILT
+435 NGSMKSLTSILT
-447 GTAEAMSKLT
+447 GIAEAMSKLT
-457 TEEQANLAKIIA
+457 TEEQANLAKVIA

-509 QNMADT
+509 QSMADT

-698 MREAQSAYAEVSKEQ
+698 MREAKSAYAEVSKEQ
-713 GETMKDNL
+713 GETLRENL
-721 LTPMDWLKYKAG
+721 PTPLDWLKYKAG
-733 DKVGW
+733 DRLGW
-738 YEKLFHGLGAADEV
+738 YEKLFHGIAAGDKIR
-752 LKTKKAADDAAESYE
+752 KTKKAADDAAESYE

-816 SAIGEVSDAT
+816 NAIGEVSDAT

-852 SDRIRDSLA
+852 SDRIRDNLA
-861 AAAAEVKDF
+861 AAAAEVQDF
-870 QNQMQN
+870 QNQMQS

-902 KRNMS
+902 ERNMS

-956 ELKQFQSAF
+956 ELKQFQDAF

-993 ISDGYDAW
+993 VSDGYDAW

-1044 NQQHQVDTSHGAA
+1044 NQRNQMDTSHGAA

-1071 KASVNNILDRI
+1071 KASVNNLLDRI

-1097 SMATTKQIREYN
+1097 HMASTKQIKEYN
-1109 KITGSRR
+1109 KITGRR

>member
-1 MGKSQIGA
+1 MGKSQIGT

-20 ASIQNCKTSISAM
+20 ASIQNCKSSISAM

-56 MQNKYSEIQKTAAA
+56 MQNKYAEIQKTAAA

-118 EALAEQSKRADEAQ
+118 EALAEQSKKADEAQ

-170 KQYAAYIEEAKNSAD
+170 KQYAAYIDEAKNSAD

-200 TGTAAGS
+200 TGSAAGS

-235 REAASYAVEVGR
+235 REAASYAVEVGE

-275 ELGRTTSF
+275 ELGRNTSF

-296 LAGFDTSQ
+296 LAGWDTEQ
-304 MLSSIS
+304 MLASIS

-332 YISAFGLSAKDAGH
+332 YISAFGLSARDAGH

-358 NTDTAQLGDAYKNVA
+358 NTDTAQLGEAYKNVA

-395 VGVKGGEAGTSLNAL
+395 VGIKGGEAGTSLNAL
-410 MVRLAT
+410 MVRMAS
-416 NTKNCADELRK
+416 NTKNCADELKK
-427 YGVSIYDS
+427 YGVNIYDN

-509 QNMADT
+509 QSMADT

-698 MREAQSAYAEVSKEQ
+698 MREAQSAYAEVSQEQ
-713 GETMKDNL
+713 GETIKDNL
-721 LTPMDWLKYKAG
+721 ITPLDWLKYKAG
-733 DKVGW
+733 DKLGL
-738 YEKLFHGLGAADEV
+738 YEKLFHGLGAENEIR
-752 LKTKKAADDAAESYE
+752 KTKKAADDAAESYE

-798 VSMDEAADAA
+798 ISMDEAADAA

-834 DAVNTYLEKMDEM
+834 DAVNTYMEKMDEM

-852 SDRIRDSLA
+852 SDRIRDNLA

-870 QNQMQN
+870 QNQMQS

-902 KRNMS
+902 ERNMS

-951 LASDA
+951 LASNA
-956 ELKQFQSAF
+956 ELKQFQEAF

-993 ISDGYDAW
+993 VSDGYDAW
-1001 HEFGIETTQGLFD
+1001 HQFGIDTTQGLFD

-1044 NQQHQVDTSHGAA
+1044 NQQHQLDTSHGAA
-1057 GGMIQSLQTRADAA
+1057 GGMIQSLQNRADAA
-1071 KASVNNILDRI
+1071 KTSVNNILDRI

>member
-9 IIKLDGEASFK
+9 LIKLDGEASFK

-33 KAELKTIQ
+33 KAELKNIQ
-41 SNYKGNANSLEALTE
+41 ANYKGNANSLEALTE
-56 MQNKYSEIQKTAAA
+56 MQNKYAEIQKTAAA

-88 AKSAMLEMLD
+88 AKAAMLEMLD

-118 EALAEQSKRADEAQ
+118 EALEEQSKRADEAQ

-170 KQYAAYIEEAKNSAD
+170 QQYAAYIEEAKASAD

-200 TGTAAGS
+200 TGNAAGS

-235 REAASYAVEVGR
+235 REAAGYAVEVGQ

-304 MLSSIS
+304 MLASIS

-332 YISAFGLSAKDAGH
+332 YISAFGLSARDAGH

-358 NTDTAQLGDAYKNVA
+358 NTDTAQLGEAYKNVA

-395 VGVKGGEAGTSLNAL
+395 VGLKGGEAGTSLNAL
-410 MVRLAT
+410 MVRLAS
-416 NTKNCADELRK
+416 NTKNCADELKK
-427 YGVSIYDS
+427 YGVNIYDN

-457 TEEQANLAKIIA
+457 TEEQANLAKMIA

-501 LKNCDNAA
+501 LKNCDGAA
-509 QNMADT
+509 RSMSET
-515 MSNNLEGDMKG
+515 ISNNLGGDISG
-526 LESATEGLGDAA
+526 LESATEGLGDAV
-538 YEYIKGPIRGVVQAV
+538 YEYIKGPIRGAVQAV
-553 TDAINDTTDA
+553 TDAVNDVTDA

-618 KQSLTE
+618 KQTLTE

-646 YIDDTGRLLGLSDD
+646 YIDDTGKLLGLSDD
-660 EFKNLRKIM
+660 EFKNLRRIM
-669 TTEYSQVL
+669 TTEYGQVL

-698 MREAQSAYAEVSKEQ
+698 MREAQSAYSEVSKEQ
-713 GETMKDNL
+713 GETMKENILSPLDL
-721 LTPMDWLKYKAG
+721 LKLKAG
-733 DKVGW
+733 DYREYK
-738 YEKLFHGLGAADEV
+738 KIFQSLGAAKEISE
-752 LKTKKAADDAAESYE
+752 TKKAADDAAESFETAKQQVEAYE
-767 AAKKQLSE
+767 
-775 YDKMFP
+775 KMFP
-781 ELADT
+781 DLADSY
-786 LGVVQDENGQWI
+786 GIVQDENGQWI
-798 VSMDEAADAA
+798 VSMDEAAAAA
-808 EENADRTT
+808 EEDADRTT

-834 DAVNTYLEKMDEM
+834 DAVNTYIEKMDEM

-852 SDRIRDSLA
+852 SDRIRDNLA

-902 KRNMS
+902 ERNMS

-925 RGVSSDFINYLTSQG
+925 RGVSSDFINYLTNQG

-993 ISDGYDAW
+993 VSDGYDAW
-1001 HEFGIETTQGLFD
+1001 HQFGIETTQGLFD

-1044 NQQHQVDTSHGAA
+1044 NQHHQVDTSHGAA
-1057 GGMIQSLQTRADAA
+1057 GGMIQSLQDRADAA
-1071 KASVNNILDRI
+1071 KTSVNNILDRI

>member
-9 IIKLDGEASFK
+9 LIKLDGEASFK

-33 KAELKTIQ
+33 KAELKNIQ
-41 SNYKGNANSLEALTE
+41 ANYKGNANSLEALTE

-118 EALAEQSKRADEAQ
+118 EALAEQSKKADEAQ

-170 KQYAAYIEEAKNSAD
+170 KQYAAYIEEAKASAD

-235 REAASYAVEVGR
+235 REAASYAVEVGK

-275 ELGRTTSF
+275 ELGRNTSF

-296 LAGFDTSQ
+296 LAGWDTEQ
-304 MLSSIS
+304 MLASIS

-358 NTDTAQLGDAYKNVA
+358 NINTSQLGEAYKDVA
-373 STAGQF
+373 TTAGQF

-395 VGVKGGEAGTSLNAL
+395 VGIKSEAGNTLNTL

-416 NTKNCADELRK
+416 NTKNCADELKK

-447 GTAEAMSKLT
+447 GIAEAMSKLT
-457 TEEQANLAKIIA
+457 TEEQANLAKVIA

-483 LGDAAKQNGQSF
+483 LGDAAKQSGQSF

-515 MSNNLEGDMKG
+515 MSNNLKGDMKG
-526 LESATEGLGDAA
+526 LESATEGFGDAA

-596 AAGLDNY
+596 STGLDNY

-698 MREAQSAYAEVSKEQ
+698 MREAKSAYAEVSKEQ
-713 GETMKDNL
+713 GEAMKDNF
-721 LTPMDWLKYKAG
+721 LTPLDWLKYKAG
-733 DKVGW
+733 DKIGW

-767 AAKKQLSE
+767 AAKKQVKE
-775 YDKMFP
+775 YEKMFP

-798 VSMDEAADAA
+798 ISMDEAADAA
-808 EENADRTT
+808 EDTADRTT
-816 SAIGEVSDAT
+816 AAIGEVSDAT
-826 DEMTDTVR
+826 DEMTDTVSE
-834 DAVNTYLEKMDEM
+834 AVNTYIEKMTEM

-852 SDRIRDSLA
+852 SDRIRDNLA
-861 AAAAEVKDF
+861 SAAAEVKDF
-870 QNQMQN
+870 QTQMQS
-876 NLSSFSLFGDRSS
+876 NLASFSLFGDRSS

-902 KRNMS
+902 EKNMS

-956 ELKQFQSAF
+956 ELRQFQEAF

-993 ISDGYDAW
+993 VSDGYDAW
-1001 HEFGIETTQGLFD
+1001 HQFGIETTQGLFD

-1044 NQQHQVDTSHGAA
+1044 NQRTQMDTSHGAA
-1057 GGMIQSLQTRADAA
+1057 GGMIQSLQTRGDAA
-1071 KASVNNILDRI
+1071 KASVNDILDRI

-1097 SMATTKQIREYN
+1097 SMATTKQIREHN

>member
-20 ASIQNCKTSISAM
+20 ASIQNCKSSISAM

-41 SNYKGNANSLEALTE
+41 ANYKGNANSLEALTE

-75 SQAYEKSKQAEDK
+75 SQAYEESKQAENR
-88 AKSAMLEMLD
+88 AKDAMLEMLD

-118 EALAEQSKRADEAQ
+118 EALAEQSKKADEAQ

-200 TGTAAGS
+200 TGNAAGS

-235 REAASYAVEVGR
+235 REAASYAVEVGK

-275 ELGRTTSF
+275 ELGRNTSF

-296 LAGFDTSQ
+296 LAGWDTEQ
-304 MLSSIS
+304 MLASIS
-310 GVLNL
+310 GVLDL
-315 AKASE
+315 AKSSE
-320 MDLGEASDIVTD
+320 MSLGEASDIVTD
-332 YISAFGLSAKDAGH
+332 YISAFGLSARDTGH

-358 NTDTAQLGDAYKNVA
+358 NINTSQLGEAYKDVA
-373 STAGQF
+373 TTAGQF

-395 VGVKGGEAGTSLNAL
+395 VGIKSEAGNTLNTL

-416 NTKNCADELRK
+416 NTKNCADELKK
-427 YGVSIYDS
+427 YGVNIYDN

-447 GTAEAMSKLT
+447 GIAEAMSKLT
-457 TEEQANLAKIIA
+457 TEEQANLAKMIA

-501 LKNCDNAA
+501 LKNCDNTA

-596 AAGLDNY
+596 ASGLDNY

-698 MREAQSAYAEVSKEQ
+698 MREAQSAYAEVSQEQ
-713 GETMKDNL
+713 GETLRENL
-721 LTPMDWLKYKAG
+721 PTPMDWLKYKAG
-733 DKVGW
+733 DKLGW
-738 YEKLFHGLGAADEV
+738 YEKLFHGLAAGDKIR
-752 LKTKKAADDAAESYE
+752 KTKKAFDDATESYE
-767 AAKKQLSE
+767 AAKKQLGE
-775 YDKMFP
+775 YEKMFP

-808 EENADRTT
+808 EEDADRTT

-834 DAVNTYLEKMDEM
+834 DAVNTYNEKMDEM

-852 SDRIRDSLA
+852 SDRIRDNLA
-861 AAAAEVKDF
+861 AAAAEVQDF
-870 QNQMQN
+870 KTQMQS

-902 KRNMS
+902 ERNMS

-925 RGVSSDFINYLTSQG
+925 RGVSSDFINYLMSQG

-970 YVQGANDNVRQL
+970 YVHGANDNVRQL
-982 MTDYTEGIMAG
+982 MTDYTEGIMSG
-993 ISDGYDAW
+993 VPDGYDAW
-1001 HEFGIETTQGLFD
+1001 HQFGIETIQGLFD

-1032 NEAMQVVLQNNY
+1032 NEAMQVILQNNY
-1044 NQQHQVDTSHGAA
+1044 NQRNQIDTSHGAA
-1057 GGMIQSLQTRADAA
+1057 GGMIQSLQNRVDAA
-1071 KASVNNILDRI
+1071 KANVNNFLDRI
-1082 NINVE
+1082 KINVE

-1097 SMATTKQIREYN
+1097 SMATTKRIREYN